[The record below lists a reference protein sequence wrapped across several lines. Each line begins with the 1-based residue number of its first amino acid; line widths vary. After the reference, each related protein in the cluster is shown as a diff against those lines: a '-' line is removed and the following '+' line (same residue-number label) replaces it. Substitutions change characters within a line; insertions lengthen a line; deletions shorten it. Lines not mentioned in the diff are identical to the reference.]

1 MSNTNV
7 NKQDNGFKPKQL
19 NLASFDLDK
28 SSMIEASAGTGKT
41 FTISNLVVRLLIE
54 GIKKG
59 NSSEPLDIENILI
72 VTFTNAAASDLRA
85 RVLQKIHE
93 CRISF
98 DQIKNGDKTIE
109 ELEKTFKEVA
119 IHCFEKYSHNT
130 IDGISIDNIKN
141 VASVFSRLLTR
152 AERNIDR
159 ASISTIHSFCN
170 KALNQIY
177 SFEAGRAFNVNLT
190 QDISLEQKEAKLTV
204 WRSLFYNDNG
214 FDRDLLLNLLG
225 FTDPENDTLK
235 KAVKALEKVR
245 LIDPD
250 EGYYGFSVKSYYE
263 EGVKKLQ
270 KTPDERLKY
279 LLDTAKDLYSDF
291 ENDFFSKLE
300 SLKEYKDQIISFAD
314 GNTVP
319 GSLYEL
325 SPGGSF
331 HSNPFNKGLPC
342 KNFLNLLVST
352 LNNDSA
358 DTINYITSFNSI
370 DKIVVLSEI
379 GSDEHFFKV
388 KKSGEFKDSQKVRDF
403 EEIVKDLISA
413 SFEVITEI
421 ELIKLE
427 LTTLVAI
434 KVILKTDELCERD
447 NVISNDE
454 VLRQLAVALNNNK
467 DKSRGDVLSSLLR
480 KRYPVAMID
489 EFQDTDPVQFAIFS
503 KLYLNQDAIDESSH
517 CYLIGD
523 PKQSIY
529 AFRGTDINSYNK
541 AKELILE
548 NKGNVYTLNTNF
560 RSCQKI
566 IEGVNEIFEEYEDPK
581 NQESAGDSSANK
593 ENIESQNS
601 ADSLPEKKDHTAYQY
616 VEHPFDY
623 YKNSEEKHL
632 DSKIQFER
640 VNCSDKPNSVRFYF
654 KDDSSKEIPICNYIR
669 EVSFADSQE
678 KTKANDYYGEIAK
691 FVALDVKRCLLEGK
705 IFEKGEE
712 RDVKPSDI
720 TILVNDA
727 KENRFIQDAL
737 KKLSIQSVYFSDRES
752 VLNSEKN
759 DKITASEEATN
770 IIYLM
775 EAMCDNTNSP
785 KVNRLLGSSLLRL
798 SSEKFLDS
806 IKSDKLDTEITLLRA
821 CRESWEKY
829 GFITAF
835 SQYIYQH
842 DLLCTILETDGGE
855 RSLSN
860 YFQIAE
866 IVQSVNSKVVG
877 SNAQLLWFKELVL
890 NNKGELSEDITK
902 KHLESEQSLVKVM
915 TIHKSK
921 GLEFPIVFTPYESGF
936 MALKSKDS
944 AVYYDPDSKKVSY
957 ALDRDNKIKGKSVK
971 DLVEVAALQEQ
982 ERLLYVALTRAKLAN
997 FISLPSCISLN
1008 GKTYQ
1013 SPLKKLISIVSK
1025 DDSADSKGKPSK
1037 RATKKSKDKE
1047 VGIDTTKDVVVND
1060 PPKTQLKAVENP
1072 DLFKKLETVELDEC
1086 VELQNSISQEG
1097 EVSSLDKGS
1106 VDNSFTVTSYSAITS
1121 GAHND
1126 MFASSVDEKET
1137 SVEDGDSD
1145 DSKDKDLINFNFAKG
1160 STAGSFLHKI
1170 MEIVLAKDDVDK
1182 TDKDSLYNF
1191 VNSQLKYDFYHL
1203 VSKSGDDEDAK
1214 NEKIVALSSWLY
1226 DILNANLLPK
1236 AKDGDQVKL
1245 SNLKALDCARELDY
1259 FLPCKDF
1266 KVRVLNGICHD
1277 FYESEVKA
1285 FEMLSV
1291 PELPDLKKSNFKGY
1305 MNGSLD
1311 LVAKFDTET
1320 GPKFYMIDYK
1330 SNYLGN
1336 SFSQY
1341 TQQKILKSIFE
1352 SRYDV
1357 QILFYSL
1364 ALYRFLKTTLPNFSY
1379 EKDFGGVMYLY
1390 LRGMNSFD
1398 TKSPGQFYVK
1408 PSEALIDRLDRLF
1421 KGINDRTANNSD
1433 AGEE

>member
-1 MSNTNV
+1 MSKNNE
-7 NKQDNGFKPKQL
+7 NKDNDFKPEQL
-19 NLASFDLDK
+19 NLAGFDLDK

-54 GIKKG
+54 GLKNG
-59 NSSEPLDIENILI
+59 NHTEPLDIENILI

-93 CRISF
+93 SRISF
-98 DQIKNGDKTIE
+98 DQIKNGVKTIE
-109 ELEKTFKEVA
+109 DFESPFKDIA
-119 IHCFEKYSHNT
+119 IKCFEKYLENT
-130 IDGISIDNIKN
+130 IDAIDVDKLKDT
-141 VASVFSRLLTR
+141 ASVFSRLLTR

-190 QDISLEQKEAKLTV
+190 QDISLEQKEAKLAV

-225 FTDPENDTLK
+225 FTDPEGDTLK
-235 KAVKALEKVR
+235 NAVKAIEKVR
-245 LIDPD
+245 LIDPN
-250 EGYYGFSVKSYYE
+250 ECYYGFSVKSYYE

-331 HSNPFNKGLPC
+331 YSNPFNKGLPC

-370 DKIVVLSEI
+370 DKIVALSEI

-388 KKSGEFKDSQKVRDF
+388 KKGGEFKDSQKVRDF

-434 KVILKTDELCERD
+434 NVILKTDELCERD

-503 KLYLNQDAIDESSH
+503 KLYLNQEAIDESSH

-541 AKELILE
+541 AKELILG
-548 NKGNVYTLNTNF
+548 NKGNVYTLNTNY
-560 RSCQKI
+560 RSCQNI
-566 IEGVNEIFEEYEDPK
+566 IKGVNEIFYEYEEPK
-581 NQESAGDSSANK
+581 TQESSEGSFS
-593 ENIESQNS
+593 NIESQNS
-601 ADSLPEKKDHTAYQY
+601 EESLSEKKVQIDYPY
-616 VEHPFDY
+616 VKNPFDY
-623 YKNSEEKHL
+623 YNNSGKEGYL
-632 DSKIQFER
+632 DSKIHFEP
-640 VNCSDKPNSVRFYF
+640 VNFSDKANSVRFYF

-678 KTKANDYYGEIAK
+678 TPKANDYYGEIAK

-705 IFEKGEE
+705 IFENGEE

-727 KENRFIQDAL
+727 KENSFIQDAL
-737 KKLSIQSVYFSDRES
+737 KKQSIQSVYFSDKES
-752 VLNSEKN
+752 VINSEDKN
-759 DKITASEEATN
+759 YNITVTEEAAN
-770 IIYLM
+770 VIYLM
-775 EAMCDNTNSP
+775 EAMCDSTNSP

-806 IKSDKLDTEITLLRA
+806 IKSDKLDSEITLLRA
-821 CRESWEKY
+821 CRDSWEKY

-890 NNKGELSEDITK
+890 NNKGELSEDVTK

-944 AVYYDPDSKKVSY
+944 AIYYDPDSKQVSY
-957 ALDRDNKIKGKSVK
+957 ALDRENKINGKTVK

-997 FISLPSCISLN
+997 FITLPSCVSLER
-1008 GKTYQ
+1008 KPYQ
-1013 SPLKKLISIVSK
+1013 SPLKKLISLVSK

-1037 RATKKSKDKE
+1037 RTAKKSKDKE
-1047 VGIDTTKDVVVND
+1047 VEIDTTKDVVVAD
-1060 PPKTQLKAVENP
+1060 PQPTLKAVENP
-1072 DLFKKLETVELDEC
+1072 ELFKKLETVELDESIK
-1086 VELQNSISQEG
+1086 VQNSISQDCS
-1097 EVSSLDKGS
+1097 VSSLDKGA

-1126 MFASSVDEKET
+1126 MFASSADEKET

-1160 STAGSFLHKI
+1160 STAGSFLHKL

-1182 TDKDSLYNF
+1182 ADKDSLYNF

-1203 VSKSGDDEDAK
+1203 VSKPGDDEDTK
-1214 NEKIVALSSWLY
+1214 NEKIVALSQWLY

-1236 AKDGDQVKL
+1236 AKDGNQVKL

-1285 FEMLSV
+1285 FELTSI
-1291 PELPDLKKSNFKGY
+1291 PELPDLKKSNFKGF

-1311 LVAKFDTET
+1311 LVAKFVTET

-1336 SFSQY
+1336 SYSRY

-1364 ALYRFLKTTLPNFSY
+1364 ALYRFLKTSLPNFSY
-1379 EKDFGGVMYLY
+1379 ENDFGGVMYLY

-1398 TKSPGQFYVK
+1398 ARSSGQFYVK
-1408 PSEALIDRLDRLF
+1408 PSEALIERLDKLF
-1421 KGINDRTANNSD
+1421 NGINEDTADNSD
-1433 AGEE
+1433 EGEE

>member
-19 NLASFDLDK
+19 SLASFDLDK

-54 GIKKG
+54 GLKNG
-59 NSSEPLDIENILI
+59 NHTEPLDIENILI

-93 CRISF
+93 SRISF
-98 DQIKNGDKTIE
+98 DQIKNGIKTIE
-109 ELEKTFKEVA
+109 DFESPFKDIA
-119 IHCFEKYSHNT
+119 IKCFEKYLENT
-130 IDGISIDNIKN
+130 IDAIDVDKLKDT
-141 VASVFSRLLTR
+141 ASVFSRLLTR

-170 KALNQIY
+170 RALNQIY

-190 QDISLEQKEAKLTV
+190 QDISLEQKEAKLAV

-225 FTDPENDTLK
+225 FTDPEGDTLK
-235 KAVKALEKVR
+235 NAVKAIEKVR
-245 LIDPD
+245 LIDPN
-250 EGYYGFSVKSYYE
+250 ECYYGFSVKSYYE

-331 HSNPFNKGLPC
+331 YSNPFNKGLPC

-370 DKIVVLSEI
+370 DKIVALSEI

-388 KKSGEFKDSQKVRDF
+388 KKGGEFKDSQKVRDF
-403 EEIVKDLISA
+403 EEIVKYLISA

-434 KVILKTDELCERD
+434 NVILKTDELCERD

-503 KLYLNQDAIDESSH
+503 KLYLNQDAIDESAH

-541 AKELILE
+541 AKELILG
-548 NKGNVYTLNTNF
+548 NKGNVYTLNTNY
-560 RSCQKI
+560 RSCQNI
-566 IEGVNEIFEEYEDPK
+566 IKGVNEIFYEYEKPK
-581 NQESAGDSSANK
+581 TQESSEGSFS
-593 ENIESQNS
+593 NIESQNS
-601 ADSLPEKKDHTAYQY
+601 EESLSEKKVKIDYPY
-616 VEHPFDY
+616 VKYPFDY
-623 YKNSEEKHL
+623 YNNSGKEGYL
-632 DSKIQFER
+632 DSKIHFEP
-640 VNCSDKPNSVRFYF
+640 VNFSDKANSVRFYF

-678 KTKANDYYGEIAK
+678 KPKANDYYGEIAK

-705 IFEKGEE
+705 IFENGEE

-727 KENRFIQDAL
+727 KENSFIQEAL
-737 KKLSIQSVYFSDRES
+737 KKQSIQSVYFSDKES
-752 VLNSEKN
+752 VLNSEDKN
-759 DKITASEEATN
+759 YNIIVTEEAAN
-770 IIYLM
+770 VIYLM
-775 EAMCDNTNSP
+775 EAMCDSTNSP
-785 KVNRLLGSSLLRL
+785 KVNRLLGASLLRL

-806 IKSDKLDTEITLLRA
+806 IKSDKLDSEITLLRV
-821 CRESWEKY
+821 CRDSWEKY

-866 IVQSVNSKVVG
+866 IVQSVNSKVTG

-890 NNKGELSEDITK
+890 NNKGELSEDVTK

-944 AVYYDPDSKKVSY
+944 AVYYDPDSKQVCY
-957 ALDRDNKIKGKSVK
+957 ALDRENKINGKTVK

-997 FISLPSCISLN
+997 FITLPSCVSLER
-1008 GKTYQ
+1008 KTYQ
-1013 SPLKKLISIVSK
+1013 SPLKKLISLVSK

-1037 RATKKSKDKE
+1037 RTTKKSKDKE
-1047 VGIDTTKDVVVND
+1047 VEIDTTKDVVVAD
-1060 PPKTQLKAVENP
+1060 PQPTLKAVENP
-1072 DLFKKLETVELDEC
+1072 ELFKKLETVELDESIK
-1086 VELQNSISQEG
+1086 VQNSISQDCS
-1097 EVSSLDKGS
+1097 VSSLDKGA

-1126 MFASSVDEKET
+1126 MFASSADEKET

-1160 STAGSFLHKI
+1160 STAGSFLHKL

-1182 TDKDSLYNF
+1182 ADKDSLYNF

-1203 VSKSGDDEDAK
+1203 VSKPGDDEDTK
-1214 NEKIVALSSWLY
+1214 NEKIVALSQWLY

-1236 AKDGDQVKL
+1236 AKDGNQVKL

-1285 FEMLSV
+1285 FEFTSI
-1291 PELPDLKKSNFKGY
+1291 PELPDLKKSNFKGF

-1311 LVAKFDTET
+1311 LVAKFVTET

-1336 SFSQY
+1336 SYSRY

-1364 ALYRFLKTTLPNFSY
+1364 ALYRFLKTSLPNFSY
-1379 EKDFGGVMYLY
+1379 ENDFGGVMYLY

-1398 TKSPGQFYVK
+1398 ARSSGQFYVK
-1408 PSEALIDRLDRLF
+1408 PSEALIERLDKLF
-1421 KGINDRTANNSD
+1421 NGINEDTADNSD
-1433 AGEE
+1433 EGEE

>member
-1 MSNTNV
+1 MSKNNE
-7 NKQDNGFKPKQL
+7 NKDNDFKPEQL
-19 NLASFDLDK
+19 NLAGFDLDK

-54 GIKKG
+54 GLKNG
-59 NSSEPLDIENILI
+59 NHTEPLDIENILI

-93 CRISF
+93 SRISF
-98 DQIKNGDKTIE
+98 DQIKNGIKTIE
-109 ELEKTFKEVA
+109 DFESPFKDIA
-119 IHCFEKYSHNT
+119 IKCFEKYLENT
-130 IDGISIDNIKN
+130 IDAIDVDKLKDT
-141 VASVFSRLLTR
+141 ASVFSRLLTR

-190 QDISLEQKEAKLTV
+190 QDISLEQKEAKLAV
-204 WRSLFYNDNG
+204 WRALFYNDNG

-225 FTDPENDTLK
+225 FTDPEGDTLK
-235 KAVKALEKVR
+235 NAVKAIEKVR
-245 LIDPD
+245 LIDPN
-250 EGYYGFSVKSYYE
+250 ECYYGFSVKSYYE

-331 HSNPFNKGLPC
+331 YSNPFNKGLPC

-370 DKIVVLSEI
+370 DKIVALSEI

-388 KKSGEFKDSQKVRDF
+388 KKGGEFKDSQKVRDF

-434 KVILKTDELCERD
+434 NVILKTDELCERD

-503 KLYLNQDAIDESSH
+503 KLYLNQEAIDESSH

-541 AKELILE
+541 AKELILG
-548 NKGNVYTLNTNF
+548 NKGNVYTLNTNY
-560 RSCQKI
+560 RSCQNI
-566 IEGVNEIFEEYEDPK
+566 IKGVNEIFYEYEEPK
-581 NQESAGDSSANK
+581 TQESSEGSFS
-593 ENIESQNS
+593 NIESQNS
-601 ADSLPEKKDHTAYQY
+601 EESLSEKKVQIDYPY
-616 VEHPFDY
+616 VKNPFDY
-623 YKNSEEKHL
+623 YNNSGKEGYL
-632 DSKIQFER
+632 DSKIHFEP
-640 VNCSDKPNSVRFYF
+640 VNFSDKANSVRFYF
-654 KDDSSKEIPICNYIR
+654 KDDSSKKIPICNYIR

-678 KTKANDYYGEIAK
+678 KPKANDYYGEIAK

-705 IFEKGEE
+705 IFENGEE

-727 KENRFIQDAL
+727 KENSFIQDAL
-737 KKLSIQSVYFSDRES
+737 KKQSIQSVYFSDKES
-752 VLNSEKN
+752 VINSEDKN
-759 DKITASEEATN
+759 YNITVTEEAAN
-770 IIYLM
+770 VIYLM
-775 EAMCDNTNSP
+775 EAMCDSTNSP

-806 IKSDKLDTEITLLRA
+806 IKSDKLDSEITLLRV
-821 CRESWEKY
+821 CRDSWEKY

-866 IVQSVNSKVVG
+866 IVQSVNSKVTG

-890 NNKGELSEDITK
+890 NNKGELSEDVTK

-944 AVYYDPDSKKVSY
+944 AVYYDPDSKQVCY
-957 ALDRDNKIKGKSVK
+957 ALDRENKINGKTVK

-997 FISLPSCISLN
+997 FITLPSCVSLEM
-1008 GKTYQ
+1008 KPYQ
-1013 SPLKKLISIVSK
+1013 SPLKKLISLVSK

-1037 RATKKSKDKE
+1037 RTTKKSKDKE
-1047 VGIDTTKDVVVND
+1047 VEIDTTKDVVVAD
-1060 PPKTQLKAVENP
+1060 PQPTLKAVENP
-1072 DLFKKLETVELDEC
+1072 ELFKKLETVELDESIK
-1086 VELQNSISQEG
+1086 VQNSISQDCS
-1097 EVSSLDKGS
+1097 VSSLDKGA

-1126 MFASSVDEKET
+1126 MFASSADEKET

-1160 STAGSFLHKI
+1160 STAGSFLHKL
-1170 MEIVLAKDDVDK
+1170 MEIVLAKDDVLK
-1182 TDKDSLYNF
+1182 ADKDSLYNF

-1203 VSKSGDDEDAK
+1203 VSKPGDDEDTK
-1214 NEKIVALSSWLY
+1214 NEKIVALSQWLY

-1236 AKDGDQVKL
+1236 AKDGNQVKL

-1285 FEMLSV
+1285 FELTSI
-1291 PELPDLKKSNFKGY
+1291 PELPDLKKSNFKGF

-1311 LVAKFDTET
+1311 LVAKFVTET

-1336 SFSQY
+1336 SYSRY

-1364 ALYRFLKTTLPNFSY
+1364 ALYRFLKTSLPNFSY
-1379 EKDFGGVMYLY
+1379 ENDFGGVMYLY

-1398 TKSPGQFYVK
+1398 ARSSGQFYVK
-1408 PSEALIDRLDRLF
+1408 PSEALIERLDKLF
-1421 KGINDRTANNSD
+1421 NGINEDTADNSD
-1433 AGEE
+1433 EGEE

>member
-19 NLASFDLDK
+19 SLASFDLDK

-270 KTPDERLKY
+270 KTPDDRIRY
-279 LLDTAKDLYSDF
+279 LLDEYVKSVFQLTQY
-291 ENDFFSKLE
+291 LE
-300 SLKEYKDQIISFAD
+300 PLKEYKGQLISTSSA
-314 GNTVP
+314 GEIAH
-319 GSLYEL
+319 GALYEL
-325 SPGGSF
+325 SSGQLAGSAPYWAKKTGLIF
-331 HSNPFNKGLPC
+331 LEAVDSFIKEDSIDINNFISKLENIDAETLSKILNQDNSHFVKVNKGSEFANQQQLET
-342 KNFLNLLVST
+342 FEY
-352 LNNDSA
+352 SA
-358 DTINYITSFNSI
+358 KEFARAYLDVIRTVDTIKNEL
-370 DKIVVLSEI
+370 KIS
-379 GSDEHFFKV
+379 
-388 KKSGEFKDSQKVRDF
+388 
-403 EEIVKDLISA
+403 
-413 SFEVITEI
+413 
-421 ELIKLE
+421 
-427 LTTLVAI
+427 VAI

-454 VLRQLAVALNNNK
+454 VLRQLAVALNNK
-467 DKSRGDVLSSLLR
+467 DESRGDVLASLLR

-503 KLYLNQDAIDESSH
+503 KLYLDQDVIDESAH

-541 AKELILE
+541 SKELILE

-581 NQESAGDSSANK
+581 NQESAEDSSANK

-678 KTKANDYYGEIAK
+678 KPKANDYYGEIAK

-1320 GPKFYMIDYK
+1320 GSKFYMIDYK

>member
-98 DQIKNGDKTIE
+98 DQIKNGGKTIE
-109 ELEKTFKEVA
+109 ELEDPFKDVA

-190 QDISLEQKEAKLTV
+190 QDISIEQKEAKLAV

-225 FTDPENDTLK
+225 FTDPEGDTLK
-235 KAVKALEKVR
+235 NAVKAIEKVR
-245 LIDPD
+245 LIDPN
-250 EGYYGFSVKSYYE
+250 ECYYGFSVKSYYE

-331 HSNPFNKGLPC
+331 YSNPFNKGLPC
-342 KNFLNLLVST
+342 KNFLNLLIST

-370 DKIVVLSEI
+370 DKIVALSEI

-388 KKSGEFKDSQKVRDF
+388 KKGGEFKDSQKVRDF

-434 KVILKTDELCERD
+434 NVILKTDELCERD

-503 KLYLNQDAIDESSH
+503 KLYLNQEAIDESSH

-541 AKELILE
+541 AKELILG
-548 NKGNVYTLNTNF
+548 NKGNVYTLNTNY
-560 RSCQKI
+560 RSCQNI
-566 IEGVNEIFEEYEDPK
+566 IKGVNEIFYEYEEPK
-581 NQESAGDSSANK
+581 TQESSEGSFS
-593 ENIESQNS
+593 NIESQNS
-601 ADSLPEKKDHTAYQY
+601 EESLSEKKVQIDYPY
-616 VEHPFDY
+616 VKNPFDY
-623 YKNSEEKHL
+623 YNNSGKEGYL
-632 DSKIQFER
+632 DSKIHFEP
-640 VNCSDKPNSVRFYF
+640 VNFSDKANSVRFYF

-678 KTKANDYYGEIAK
+678 TPKANDYYGEIAK

-705 IFEKGEE
+705 IFENGEE

-727 KENRFIQDAL
+727 KENSFIQDAL
-737 KKLSIQSVYFSDRES
+737 KKQSIQSVYFSDKES
-752 VLNSEKN
+752 VINSEDKN
-759 DKITASEEATN
+759 YNITVTEEAAN
-770 IIYLM
+770 VIYLM
-775 EAMCDNTNSP
+775 EAMCDSTNSP

-806 IKSDKLDTEITLLRA
+806 IKSDKLDSEITLLRV
-821 CRESWEKY
+821 CRDSWEKY

-866 IVQSVNSKVVG
+866 IVQSVNSKVTG

-890 NNKGELSEDITK
+890 NNKGGLSEDVTK

-944 AVYYDPDSKKVSY
+944 AVYYDPDSKQVCY
-957 ALDRDNKIKGKSVK
+957 ALDRENKINGKTVK

-997 FISLPSCISLN
+997 FITLPSCVSLER
-1008 GKTYQ
+1008 KPYQ
-1013 SPLKKLISIVSK
+1013 SPLKKLISLVSK

-1037 RATKKSKDKE
+1037 RTTKKSKDKE
-1047 VGIDTTKDVVVND
+1047 VEIDTTKDVVVAD
-1060 PPKTQLKAVENP
+1060 PQPTLKAVENP
-1072 DLFKKLETVELDEC
+1072 ELFKKLETVELDESIK
-1086 VELQNSISQEG
+1086 VQNSISQDCS
-1097 EVSSLDKGS
+1097 VSSLDKGA

-1126 MFASSVDEKET
+1126 MFASSADEKET

-1160 STAGSFLHKI
+1160 STAGSFLHKL

-1182 TDKDSLYNF
+1182 ADKDSLYNF

-1203 VSKSGDDEDAK
+1203 VSKPGDDEDTK
-1214 NEKIVALSSWLY
+1214 NEKIVALSQWLY

-1236 AKDGDQVKL
+1236 AKDGNQVKL
-1245 SNLKALDCARELDY
+1245 SNLKELDCARELDY

-1285 FEMLSV
+1285 FELTSI
-1291 PELPDLKKSNFKGY
+1291 PELPDLKKSNFRGF

-1311 LVAKFDTET
+1311 LVAKFVTET

-1336 SFSQY
+1336 SYSRY

-1364 ALYRFLKTTLPNFSY
+1364 ALYRFLKTNLPNFSY
-1379 EKDFGGVMYLY
+1379 ENDFGGVMYLY

-1398 TKSPGQFYVK
+1398 ARSSGQFYVK
-1408 PSEALIDRLDRLF
+1408 PSEALIERLDKLF
-1421 KGINDRTANNSD
+1421 NGINEDTADNSD
-1433 AGEE
+1433 EGEE

>member
-1 MSNTNV
+1 MSKNNE
-7 NKQDNGFKPKQL
+7 NKDNDFEPEQL
-19 NLASFDLDK
+19 NLAGFDLDK

-54 GIKKG
+54 GLKNG
-59 NSSEPLDIENILI
+59 NHTEPLDIENILI

-93 CRISF
+93 SRISF
-98 DQIKNGDKTIE
+98 DQIKNGIKTIE
-109 ELEKTFKEVA
+109 DFESPFKDIA
-119 IHCFEKYSHNT
+119 IKCFEKYLENT
-130 IDGISIDNIKN
+130 IDAIDVDKLKDT
-141 VASVFSRLLTR
+141 ASVFSRLLTR

-190 QDISLEQKEAKLTV
+190 QDISLEQKEAKLAV

-225 FTDPENDTLK
+225 FTDPEGDTLK
-235 KAVKALEKVR
+235 NAVKAIEKVR
-245 LIDPD
+245 LIDPN
-250 EGYYGFSVKSYYE
+250 ECYYGFSVKSYYE

-331 HSNPFNKGLPC
+331 YSNPFNKGLPC

-370 DKIVVLSEI
+370 DKIVALSEI

-388 KKSGEFKDSQKVRDF
+388 KKGGEFKDSQKVRDF

-434 KVILKTDELCERD
+434 NVILKTDELCERD

-503 KLYLNQDAIDESSH
+503 KLYLNQDAIDESAH

-541 AKELILE
+541 AKELILG
-548 NKGNVYTLNTNF
+548 NKGNVYTLNTNY
-560 RSCQKI
+560 RSCQNI
-566 IEGVNEIFEEYEDPK
+566 IKGVNEIFYEYEKPK
-581 NQESAGDSSANK
+581 TQESSEGSFS
-593 ENIESQNS
+593 NIESQNS
-601 ADSLPEKKDHTAYQY
+601 EESLSEKKVKIDYPY
-616 VEHPFDY
+616 VKYPFDY
-623 YKNSEEKHL
+623 YNDSENEHL

-640 VNCSDKPNSVRFYF
+640 VNYSDKANSVRFYF

-678 KTKANDYYGEIAK
+678 TPKANDYYGEIAK

-705 IFEKGEE
+705 IFENGEE

-727 KENRFIQDAL
+727 KENSFIQDAL
-737 KKLSIQSVYFSDRES
+737 KKQSIQSVYFSDKES
-752 VLNSEKN
+752 VINSEDKN
-759 DKITASEEATN
+759 YNITVTEEAAN
-770 IIYLM
+770 VIYLM
-775 EAMCDNTNSP
+775 EAMCDSTNSP

-806 IKSDKLDTEITLLRA
+806 IKSDKLDSEITLLRV
-821 CRESWEKY
+821 CRDSWEKY

-866 IVQSVNSKVVG
+866 IVQSVNSKVTG

-890 NNKGELSEDITK
+890 NNKGELSEDVTK

-944 AVYYDPDSKKVSY
+944 AVYYDPDSKQVCY
-957 ALDRDNKIKGKSVK
+957 ALDRENKINGKTVK

-997 FISLPSCISLN
+997 FITLPSCVSLER
-1008 GKTYQ
+1008 KPYQ
-1013 SPLKKLISIVSK
+1013 SPLKKLISLVSK

-1037 RATKKSKDKE
+1037 RTTKKSKDKE
-1047 VGIDTTKDVVVND
+1047 VEIDTTKDVVVAD
-1060 PPKTQLKAVENP
+1060 PQPTLKAVENP
-1072 DLFKKLETVELDEC
+1072 ELFKKLETVELDESIK
-1086 VELQNSISQEG
+1086 VQNSISQDCS
-1097 EVSSLDKGS
+1097 VSSLDKGA

-1126 MFASSVDEKET
+1126 MFASSADEKET

-1160 STAGSFLHKI
+1160 STAGSFLHKL

-1182 TDKDSLYNF
+1182 ADKDSLYNF

-1203 VSKSGDDEDAK
+1203 VSKPGDDEDTK
-1214 NEKIVALSSWLY
+1214 NEKIVALSQWLY

-1236 AKDGDQVKL
+1236 AKDGNQVKL

-1285 FEMLSV
+1285 FELTSI
-1291 PELPDLKKSNFKGY
+1291 PELPDLKKSNFKGF

-1311 LVAKFDTET
+1311 LVAKFVTET

-1336 SFSQY
+1336 SYSRY

-1364 ALYRFLKTTLPNFSY
+1364 ALYRFLKTSLPNFSY
-1379 EKDFGGVMYLY
+1379 ENDFGGVMYLY

-1398 TKSPGQFYVK
+1398 ARSSGQFYVK
-1408 PSEALIDRLDRLF
+1408 PSEALIERLDKLF
-1421 KGINDRTANNSD
+1421 NGINEDTADNSD
-1433 AGEE
+1433 EGEE

>member
-1 MSNTNV
+1 MSKNNE
-7 NKQDNGFKPKQL
+7 NKDNDFKPEQL
-19 NLASFDLDK
+19 NLAGFDLDK

-54 GIKKG
+54 GLKNG
-59 NSSEPLDIENILI
+59 NHTEPLDIENILI

-93 CRISF
+93 SRISF
-98 DQIKNGDKTIE
+98 DQIKNGIKTIE
-109 ELEKTFKEVA
+109 DFESPFKDIA
-119 IHCFEKYSHNT
+119 IKCFEKYLENT
-130 IDGISIDNIKN
+130 IDAIDVDKLKDT
-141 VASVFSRLLTR
+141 ASVFSRLLTR

-190 QDISLEQKEAKLTV
+190 QDISLEQKEAKLAV
-204 WRSLFYNDNG
+204 WRALFYNDNG

-225 FTDPENDTLK
+225 FTDPEGDTLK
-235 KAVKALEKVR
+235 NAVKAIEKVR
-245 LIDPD
+245 LIDPN
-250 EGYYGFSVKSYYE
+250 ECYYGFSVKSYYE

-331 HSNPFNKGLPC
+331 YSNPFNKGLPC

-370 DKIVVLSEI
+370 DKIVALSEI

-388 KKSGEFKDSQKVRDF
+388 KKGGEFKDSQKVRDF

-434 KVILKTDELCERD
+434 NVILKTDELCERD

-454 VLRQLAVALNNNK
+454 VLRHLAVALNNNK

-503 KLYLNQDAIDESSH
+503 KLYLNQEAIDESSH

-541 AKELILE
+541 AKELILG
-548 NKGNVYTLNTNF
+548 NKGNVYTLNTNY
-560 RSCQKI
+560 RSCQNI
-566 IEGVNEIFEEYEDPK
+566 IKGVNEIFYEYEEPK
-581 NQESAGDSSANK
+581 TQESSEGSFS
-593 ENIESQNS
+593 NIESQNS
-601 ADSLPEKKDHTAYQY
+601 EESLSEKKVQIDYPY
-616 VEHPFDY
+616 VKNPFDY
-623 YKNSEEKHL
+623 YNNSGKEGYL
-632 DSKIQFER
+632 DSKIHFEP
-640 VNCSDKPNSVRFYF
+640 VNFSDKANSVRFYF
-654 KDDSSKEIPICNYIR
+654 KDDSSKKIPICNYIR

-678 KTKANDYYGEIAK
+678 KPKANDYYGEIAK

-705 IFEKGEE
+705 IFENGEE

-727 KENRFIQDAL
+727 KENSFIQDAL
-737 KKLSIQSVYFSDRES
+737 KKQSIQSVYFSDKES
-752 VLNSEKN
+752 VINSEDKN
-759 DKITASEEATN
+759 YNITVTEEAAN
-770 IIYLM
+770 VIYLM
-775 EAMCDNTNSP
+775 EAMCDSTNSP

-806 IKSDKLDTEITLLRA
+806 IKSDKLDSEITLLRV
-821 CRESWEKY
+821 CRDSWEKY

-866 IVQSVNSKVVG
+866 IVQSVNSKVTG

-890 NNKGELSEDITK
+890 NNKGELSEDVTK

-944 AVYYDPDSKKVSY
+944 AVYYDPDSKQVCY
-957 ALDRDNKIKGKSVK
+957 ALDRENKINGKTVK

-997 FISLPSCISLN
+997 FITLPSCVSLEM
-1008 GKTYQ
+1008 KPYQ
-1013 SPLKKLISIVSK
+1013 SPLKKLISLVSK

-1037 RATKKSKDKE
+1037 RTTKKSKDKE
-1047 VGIDTTKDVVVND
+1047 VEIDTTKDVVVAD
-1060 PPKTQLKAVENP
+1060 PQPTLKAVENP
-1072 DLFKKLETVELDEC
+1072 ELFKKLETVELDESIK
-1086 VELQNSISQEG
+1086 VQNSISQDCS
-1097 EVSSLDKGS
+1097 VSSLDKGA

-1126 MFASSVDEKET
+1126 MFASSADEKET

-1160 STAGSFLHKI
+1160 STAGSFLHKL

-1182 TDKDSLYNF
+1182 ADKDSLYNF

-1203 VSKSGDDEDAK
+1203 VSKPGDDEDTK
-1214 NEKIVALSSWLY
+1214 NEKIVALSQWLY

-1236 AKDGDQVKL
+1236 AKDGNQVKL

-1285 FEMLSV
+1285 FELTSI
-1291 PELPDLKKSNFKGY
+1291 PELPDLKKSNFKGF

-1311 LVAKFDTET
+1311 LVAKFVTET

-1336 SFSQY
+1336 SYSRY

-1364 ALYRFLKTTLPNFSY
+1364 ALYRFLKTSLPNFSY
-1379 EKDFGGVMYLY
+1379 ENDFGGVMYLY

-1398 TKSPGQFYVK
+1398 ARSSGQFYVK
-1408 PSEALIDRLDRLF
+1408 PSEALIERLDKLF
-1421 KGINDRTANNSD
+1421 NGINEDTADNSD
-1433 AGEE
+1433 EGEE

>member
-19 NLASFDLDK
+19 SLASFDLDK

-270 KTPDERLKY
+270 KTPDDRIRY
-279 LLDTAKDLYSDF
+279 LLDEYVKSVFQLTQY
-291 ENDFFSKLE
+291 LE
-300 SLKEYKDQIISFAD
+300 PLKEYKGQLISTSSA
-314 GNTVP
+314 GEIAH
-319 GSLYEL
+319 GALYEL
-325 SPGGSF
+325 SSGQLAGSAPYWAKKTGLIF
-331 HSNPFNKGLPC
+331 LEAVDSFIKEDSIDINNFISKLENIDAETLSKILNQDNSHFVKVNKGSEFANQQQLET
-342 KNFLNLLVST
+342 FEY
-352 LNNDSA
+352 SA
-358 DTINYITSFNSI
+358 KEFARAYLDVLRTVDTIKNEL
-370 DKIVVLSEI
+370 KIS
-379 GSDEHFFKV
+379 
-388 KKSGEFKDSQKVRDF
+388 
-403 EEIVKDLISA
+403 
-413 SFEVITEI
+413 
-421 ELIKLE
+421 
-427 LTTLVAI
+427 VAI
-434 KVILKTDELCERD
+434 KVILKIDELCERD

-454 VLRQLAVALNNNK
+454 VLRQLAVALNK
-467 DKSRGDVLSSLLR
+467 DKSRGDVLASLLR

-503 KLYLNQDAIDESSH
+503 KLYLDQDVIDESAH

-581 NQESAGDSSANK
+581 NQKSAEDSSANK

-623 YKNSEEKHL
+623 YKNSEEEHL

-678 KTKANDYYGEIAK
+678 KPKANDYYGEIAK

-712 RDVKPSDI
+712 RGVKPSDI

-1277 FYESEVKA
+1277 FYESEVKD

-1311 LVAKFDTET
+1311 LVTKFDTET

>member
-1 MSNTNV
+1 MSKNNE
-7 NKQDNGFKPKQL
+7 NKDNDFKPEQL
-19 NLASFDLDK
+19 NLAGFDLDK

-54 GIKKG
+54 GLKNG
-59 NSSEPLDIENILI
+59 NHTEPLDIENILI

-93 CRISF
+93 SRISF
-98 DQIKNGDKTIE
+98 DQIKNGIKTIE
-109 ELEKTFKEVA
+109 DFESPFKDIA
-119 IHCFEKYSHNT
+119 IKCFEKYLENT
-130 IDGISIDNIKN
+130 IDAIDVDKLKDT
-141 VASVFSRLLTR
+141 ASVFSRLLTR

-190 QDISLEQKEAKLTV
+190 QDISLEQKEAKLAV

-225 FTDPENDTLK
+225 FTDPEGDTLK
-235 KAVKALEKVR
+235 NAVKAIEKVR
-245 LIDPD
+245 LIDPN
-250 EGYYGFSVKSYYE
+250 ECYYGFSVKSYYE
-263 EGVKKLQ
+263 EGIKKLQ

-331 HSNPFNKGLPC
+331 YSNPFNKGLPC

-370 DKIVVLSEI
+370 DKIVALSEI

-388 KKSGEFKDSQKVRDF
+388 KKGGEFKDSQKVRDF

-434 KVILKTDELCERD
+434 NVILKTDELCERD

-503 KLYLNQDAIDESSH
+503 KLYLNQEAIDESSH

-541 AKELILE
+541 AKELILG
-548 NKGNVYTLNTNF
+548 NKGNVYTLNTNY
-560 RSCQKI
+560 RSCQNI
-566 IEGVNEIFEEYEDPK
+566 IKGVNEIFYEYEEPK
-581 NQESAGDSSANK
+581 TQESSEGSFS
-593 ENIESQNS
+593 NIESQNS
-601 ADSLPEKKDHTAYQY
+601 EESLSEKKVQIDYPY
-616 VEHPFDY
+616 VKNPFDY
-623 YKNSEEKHL
+623 YNNSGKEGYL
-632 DSKIQFER
+632 DSKIHFEP
-640 VNCSDKPNSVRFYF
+640 VNFSDKANSVRFYF
-654 KDDSSKEIPICNYIR
+654 KDDSSKKIPICNYIR

-678 KTKANDYYGEIAK
+678 KPKANDYYGEIAK

-705 IFEKGEE
+705 IFENGEE

-727 KENRFIQDAL
+727 KENSFIQDAL
-737 KKLSIQSVYFSDRES
+737 KKQSIQSVYFSDKES
-752 VLNSEKN
+752 VINSEDKN
-759 DKITASEEATN
+759 YNITVTEEAAN
-770 IIYLM
+770 VIYLM
-775 EAMCDNTNSP
+775 EAMCDSTNSP

-806 IKSDKLDTEITLLRA
+806 IKSDKLDSEITLLRV
-821 CRESWEKY
+821 CRDSWEKY

-866 IVQSVNSKVVG
+866 IVQSVNSKVTG

-890 NNKGELSEDITK
+890 NNKGELSEDVTK

-944 AVYYDPDSKKVSY
+944 AVYYDPDSKQVCY
-957 ALDRDNKIKGKSVK
+957 ALDRENKINGKTVK

-997 FISLPSCISLN
+997 FITLPSCVSLEM
-1008 GKTYQ
+1008 KPYQ
-1013 SPLKKLISIVSK
+1013 SPLKKLISLVSK

-1037 RATKKSKDKE
+1037 RTTKKSKDKE
-1047 VGIDTTKDVVVND
+1047 VEIDTTKDVVVAD
-1060 PPKTQLKAVENP
+1060 PQPTLKAVENP
-1072 DLFKKLETVELDEC
+1072 ELFKKLETVELDESIK
-1086 VELQNSISQEG
+1086 VQNSISQDCS
-1097 EVSSLDKGS
+1097 VSSLDKGA

-1126 MFASSVDEKET
+1126 MFASSADEKET

-1160 STAGSFLHKI
+1160 STAGSFLHKL

-1182 TDKDSLYNF
+1182 ADKDSLYNF

-1203 VSKSGDDEDAK
+1203 VSKPGDDEDTK
-1214 NEKIVALSSWLY
+1214 NEKIVALSQWLY

-1236 AKDGDQVKL
+1236 AKDGNQVKL

-1285 FEMLSV
+1285 FELTSI
-1291 PELPDLKKSNFKGY
+1291 PELPDLKKSNFKGF

-1311 LVAKFDTET
+1311 LVAKFVTET

-1336 SFSQY
+1336 SYSRY

-1364 ALYRFLKTTLPNFSY
+1364 ALYRFLKTSLPNFSY
-1379 EKDFGGVMYLY
+1379 ENDFGGVMYLY

-1398 TKSPGQFYVK
+1398 ARSSGQFYVK
-1408 PSEALIDRLDRLF
+1408 PSEALIERLDKLF
-1421 KGINDRTANNSD
+1421 NGINEDTADNSD
-1433 AGEE
+1433 EGEE

>member
-1 MSNTNV
+1 MSKNNE
-7 NKQDNGFKPKQL
+7 NKDNDFEPEQL
-19 NLASFDLDK
+19 NLAGFDLDK

-54 GIKKG
+54 GLKNG
-59 NSSEPLDIENILI
+59 NHTEPLDIENILI

-93 CRISF
+93 SRISF
-98 DQIKNGDKTIE
+98 DQIKNGIKTIE
-109 ELEKTFKEVA
+109 DFESPFKDIA
-119 IHCFEKYSHNT
+119 IKCFEKYLENT
-130 IDGISIDNIKN
+130 IDAIDVDKLKDT
-141 VASVFSRLLTR
+141 ASVFSRLLTR

-190 QDISLEQKEAKLTV
+190 QDISLEQKEAKLAV

-225 FTDPENDTLK
+225 FTDPEGDTLK
-235 KAVKALEKVR
+235 NAVKAIEKVR
-245 LIDPD
+245 LIDPN
-250 EGYYGFSVKSYYE
+250 ECYYGFSVKSYYE

-331 HSNPFNKGLPC
+331 YSNPFNKGLPC

-370 DKIVVLSEI
+370 DKIVALSEI

-388 KKSGEFKDSQKVRDF
+388 KKGGEFKDSQKVRDF

-434 KVILKTDELCERD
+434 NVILKTDELCERD

-503 KLYLNQDAIDESSH
+503 KLYLNQDAIDESAH

-541 AKELILE
+541 AKELILG
-548 NKGNVYTLNTNF
+548 NKGNVYTLNTNY
-560 RSCQKI
+560 RSCQNI
-566 IEGVNEIFEEYEDPK
+566 IKGVNEIFYEYEEPK
-581 NQESAGDSSANK
+581 TQESSEGSFS
-593 ENIESQNS
+593 NIESQNS
-601 ADSLPEKKDHTAYQY
+601 EESLSEKKVKIDYPY
-616 VEHPFDY
+616 VKNPFDY
-623 YKNSEEKHL
+623 YNNSGKEGYL
-632 DSKIQFER
+632 DSKIHFEP
-640 VNCSDKPNSVRFYF
+640 VNFSDKANSVRFYF

-678 KTKANDYYGEIAK
+678 TPKANDYYGEIAK

-705 IFEKGEE
+705 IFENGEE

-727 KENRFIQDAL
+727 KENSFIQDAL
-737 KKLSIQSVYFSDRES
+737 KKQSIQSVYFSDKES
-752 VLNSEKN
+752 VINSEDKN
-759 DKITASEEATN
+759 YNITVTEEAAN
-770 IIYLM
+770 VIYLM
-775 EAMCDNTNSP
+775 EAMCDSTNSP

-806 IKSDKLDTEITLLRA
+806 IKSDKLDSEITLLRV
-821 CRESWEKY
+821 CRDSWEKY

-866 IVQSVNSKVVG
+866 IVQSVNSKVTG

-890 NNKGELSEDITK
+890 NNKGELSEDVTK

-944 AVYYDPDSKKVSY
+944 AIYYDPDSKQVSY
-957 ALDRDNKIKGKSVK
+957 ALDRENKIIGKSVK

-997 FISLPSCISLN
+997 FITLPSCVSLER
-1008 GKTYQ
+1008 KPYQ
-1013 SPLKKLISIVSK
+1013 SPLKKLISLVSK

-1037 RATKKSKDKE
+1037 RTTKKSKDKE
-1047 VGIDTTKDVVVND
+1047 VEIDTTKDVVVAD
-1060 PPKTQLKAVENP
+1060 PQPTLKAVENP
-1072 DLFKKLETVELDEC
+1072 ELFKKLETVELDESIK
-1086 VELQNSISQEG
+1086 VQNSISQDCS
-1097 EVSSLDKGS
+1097 VSSLDKGA

-1126 MFASSVDEKET
+1126 MFASSADEKET

-1160 STAGSFLHKI
+1160 STAGSFLHKL

-1182 TDKDSLYNF
+1182 ADKDSLYNF

-1203 VSKSGDDEDAK
+1203 VSKPGDDEDTK
-1214 NEKIVALSSWLY
+1214 NEKIVALSQWLY

-1236 AKDGDQVKL
+1236 AKDGNQVKL

-1285 FEMLSV
+1285 FELTSI
-1291 PELPDLKKSNFKGY
+1291 PELPDLKKSNFKGF

-1311 LVAKFDTET
+1311 LVAKFVTET

-1336 SFSQY
+1336 SYSRY

-1364 ALYRFLKTTLPNFSY
+1364 ALYRFLKTSLPNFSY
-1379 EKDFGGVMYLY
+1379 ENDFGGVMYLY

-1398 TKSPGQFYVK
+1398 ARSSGQFYVK
-1408 PSEALIDRLDRLF
+1408 PSEALIERLDKLF
-1421 KGINDRTANNSD
+1421 NGINEDTADNSD
-1433 AGEE
+1433 EGEE

>member
-1 MSNTNV
+1 MSKNNE
-7 NKQDNGFKPKQL
+7 NKDNDFEPEQL
-19 NLASFDLDK
+19 NLAGFDLDK

-54 GIKKG
+54 GLKNG
-59 NSSEPLDIENILI
+59 NHTEPLDIENILI

-93 CRISF
+93 SRISF
-98 DQIKNGDKTIE
+98 DQIKNGIKTIE
-109 ELEKTFKEVA
+109 DFESPFKDIA
-119 IHCFEKYSHNT
+119 IKCFEKYLENT
-130 IDGISIDNIKN
+130 IDAIDVDKLKDT
-141 VASVFSRLLTR
+141 ASVFSRLLTR

-190 QDISLEQKEAKLTV
+190 QDISLEQKEAKLAV

-225 FTDPENDTLK
+225 FTDPEGDTLK
-235 KAVKALEKVR
+235 NAVKAIEKVR
-245 LIDPD
+245 LIDPN
-250 EGYYGFSVKSYYE
+250 ECYYGFSVKSYYE

-331 HSNPFNKGLPC
+331 YSNPFNKGLPC

-370 DKIVVLSEI
+370 DKIVALSEI

-434 KVILKTDELCERD
+434 NVILKTDELCERD

-503 KLYLNQDAIDESSH
+503 KLYLNQDAIDESAH

-541 AKELILE
+541 AKELILG
-548 NKGNVYTLNTNF
+548 NKGNVYTLNTNY
-560 RSCQKI
+560 RSCQNI
-566 IEGVNEIFEEYEDPK
+566 IKGVNEIFYEYEEPK
-581 NQESAGDSSANK
+581 TQESSEGSFS
-593 ENIESQNS
+593 NIESQNS
-601 ADSLPEKKDHTAYQY
+601 EESLSEKKVKIDYPY
-616 VEHPFDY
+616 VKNPFDY
-623 YKNSEEKHL
+623 YNNSGKEGYL
-632 DSKIQFER
+632 DSKIHFEP
-640 VNCSDKPNSVRFYF
+640 VNFSDKANSVRFYF

-678 KTKANDYYGEIAK
+678 TPKANDYYGEIAK

-705 IFEKGEE
+705 IFENGEE

-727 KENRFIQDAL
+727 KENSFIQDAL
-737 KKLSIQSVYFSDRES
+737 KKQSIQSVYFSDKES
-752 VLNSEKN
+752 VINSEDKN
-759 DKITASEEATN
+759 YNITVTEEAAN
-770 IIYLM
+770 VIYLM
-775 EAMCDNTNSP
+775 EAMCDSTNSP

-806 IKSDKLDTEITLLRA
+806 IKSDKLDSEITLLRV
-821 CRESWEKY
+821 CRDSWEKY

-890 NNKGELSEDITK
+890 NNKGELSEDVTK

-944 AVYYDPDSKKVSY
+944 AIYYDPDSKQVSY
-957 ALDRDNKIKGKSVK
+957 ALDRENKIIGKSVK

-997 FISLPSCISLN
+997 FITLPSCVSLER
-1008 GKTYQ
+1008 KPYQ
-1013 SPLKKLISIVSK
+1013 SPLKKLISLVSK

-1037 RATKKSKDKE
+1037 RTTKKSKDKE
-1047 VGIDTTKDVVVND
+1047 VEIDTTKDVVVAD
-1060 PPKTQLKAVENP
+1060 PQPTLKAVENP
-1072 DLFKKLETVELDEC
+1072 ELFKKLETVELDESIK
-1086 VELQNSISQEG
+1086 VQNSISQDCS
-1097 EVSSLDKGS
+1097 VSSLDKGA

-1126 MFASSVDEKET
+1126 MFASSADEKET

-1160 STAGSFLHKI
+1160 STAGSFLHKL

-1182 TDKDSLYNF
+1182 ADKDSLYNF

-1203 VSKSGDDEDAK
+1203 VSKPGDDEDTK
-1214 NEKIVALSSWLY
+1214 NEKIVALSQWLY

-1236 AKDGDQVKL
+1236 AKDGNQVKL

-1277 FYESEVKA
+1277 FYESEVKS
-1285 FEMLSV
+1285 FELTSI
-1291 PELPDLKKSNFKGY
+1291 PELPDLKKSNFKGF

-1311 LVAKFDTET
+1311 LVAKFVTET

-1336 SFSQY
+1336 SYSRY
-1341 TQQKILKSIFE
+1341 IQQKILKSIFE

-1364 ALYRFLKTTLPNFSY
+1364 ALYRFLKTSLPNFSY
-1379 EKDFGGVMYLY
+1379 ENDFGGVMYLY

-1398 TKSPGQFYVK
+1398 ARSSGQFYVK
-1408 PSEALIDRLDRLF
+1408 PSEALIERLDKLF
-1421 KGINDRTANNSD
+1421 NGINEDTADNSD
-1433 AGEE
+1433 EGEE

>member
-19 NLASFDLDK
+19 SLASFDLDK

-263 EGVKKLQ
+263 ESVKKLQ
-270 KTPDERLKY
+270 KTPDDRIRY
-279 LLDTAKDLYSDF
+279 LLDEYVKSVFQLTQY
-291 ENDFFSKLE
+291 LE
-300 SLKEYKDQIISFAD
+300 PLKEYKGQLISTSSA
-314 GNTVP
+314 GEIAH
-319 GSLYEL
+319 GALYEL
-325 SPGGSF
+325 SSGQLAGSAPYWAKKTGLIF
-331 HSNPFNKGLPC
+331 LEAVDSFIKEDSIDINNFISKLENIDAETLSKILNQDNSHFVKVNKGSEFANQQQLET
-342 KNFLNLLVST
+342 FEY
-352 LNNDSA
+352 SA
-358 DTINYITSFNSI
+358 KEFARAYLDVLRTVDTIKNEL
-370 DKIVVLSEI
+370 KIS
-379 GSDEHFFKV
+379 
-388 KKSGEFKDSQKVRDF
+388 
-403 EEIVKDLISA
+403 
-413 SFEVITEI
+413 
-421 ELIKLE
+421 
-427 LTTLVAI
+427 VAI

-454 VLRQLAVALNNNK
+454 VLRQLAVALNNK
-467 DKSRGDVLSSLLR
+467 DESRGDVLASLLR

-503 KLYLNQDAIDESSH
+503 KLYLDQDVIDESAH

-581 NQESAGDSSANK
+581 NQESAEDSSANK

-678 KTKANDYYGEIAK
+678 KPKANDYYGEIAK

>member
-19 NLASFDLDK
+19 SLASFDLDK

-270 KTPDERLKY
+270 KTPDDRIRY
-279 LLDTAKDLYSDF
+279 LLDEYVKSVFQLTQY
-291 ENDFFSKLE
+291 LE
-300 SLKEYKDQIISFAD
+300 PLKEYKGQLISTSSA
-314 GNTVP
+314 GEIAH
-319 GSLYEL
+319 GALYEL
-325 SPGGSF
+325 SSGQLAGSAPYWAKKTGLIF
-331 HSNPFNKGLPC
+331 LEAVDSFIKEDSIDINNFISKLENIDAETLSKILNQDNSHFVKVNKGSEFANQQQLET
-342 KNFLNLLVST
+342 FEY
-352 LNNDSA
+352 SA
-358 DTINYITSFNSI
+358 KEFARAYLDVLRTVDTIKNEL
-370 DKIVVLSEI
+370 KIS
-379 GSDEHFFKV
+379 
-388 KKSGEFKDSQKVRDF
+388 
-403 EEIVKDLISA
+403 
-413 SFEVITEI
+413 
-421 ELIKLE
+421 
-427 LTTLVAI
+427 VAI

-454 VLRQLAVALNNNK
+454 VLRQLAVALNNK
-467 DKSRGDVLSSLLR
+467 DESRGDVLASLLR

-503 KLYLNQDAIDESSH
+503 KLYLDQDVIDESAH

-581 NQESAGDSSANK
+581 NQESAEDSSANK

-727 KENRFIQDAL
+727 KENRFIQDAF

>member
-1 MSNTNV
+1 MSKNNE
-7 NKQDNGFKPKQL
+7 NKDNDFEPEQL
-19 NLASFDLDK
+19 NLAGFDLDK

-54 GIKKG
+54 GLKNG
-59 NSSEPLDIENILI
+59 NHTEPLDIENILI

-93 CRISF
+93 SRISF
-98 DQIKNGDKTIE
+98 DQIKNGIKTIE
-109 ELEKTFKEVA
+109 DFESPFKDIA
-119 IHCFEKYSHNT
+119 IKCFEKYLENT
-130 IDGISIDNIKN
+130 IDAIDVDKLKDT
-141 VASVFSRLLTR
+141 ASVFSRLLTR

-190 QDISLEQKEAKLTV
+190 QDISLEQKEAKLAV

-225 FTDPENDTLK
+225 FTDPEGDTLK
-235 KAVKALEKVR
+235 NAVKAIEKVR
-245 LIDPD
+245 LIDPN
-250 EGYYGFSVKSYYE
+250 ECYYGFSVKSYYE

-331 HSNPFNKGLPC
+331 YSNPFNKGLPC

-370 DKIVVLSEI
+370 DKIVALSEI

-434 KVILKTDELCERD
+434 NVILKTDELCERD

-503 KLYLNQDAIDESSH
+503 KLYLNQDAIDESAH

-541 AKELILE
+541 AKELILG
-548 NKGNVYTLNTNF
+548 NKGNVYTLNTNY
-560 RSCQKI
+560 RSCQNI
-566 IEGVNEIFEEYEDPK
+566 IKGVNEIFYEYEEPK
-581 NQESAGDSSANK
+581 TQESSEGSFS
-593 ENIESQNS
+593 NIESQNS
-601 ADSLPEKKDHTAYQY
+601 EESLSEKKVKIDYPY
-616 VEHPFDY
+616 VKNPFDY
-623 YKNSEEKHL
+623 YNNSGKEGYL
-632 DSKIQFER
+632 DSKIHFEP
-640 VNCSDKPNSVRFYF
+640 VNFSDKANSVRFYF

-678 KTKANDYYGEIAK
+678 TPKANDYYGEIAK

-705 IFEKGEE
+705 IFENGEE

-727 KENRFIQDAL
+727 KENSFIQDAL
-737 KKLSIQSVYFSDRES
+737 KKQSIQSVYFSDKES
-752 VLNSEKN
+752 VINSEDKN
-759 DKITASEEATN
+759 YNITVTEEAAN
-770 IIYLM
+770 VIYLM
-775 EAMCDNTNSP
+775 EAMCDSTNSP

-806 IKSDKLDTEITLLRA
+806 IKSDKLDSEITLLRV
-821 CRESWEKY
+821 CRDSWEKY

-890 NNKGELSEDITK
+890 NNKGELSEDVTK

-944 AVYYDPDSKKVSY
+944 AIYYDPDSKQVSY
-957 ALDRDNKIKGKSVK
+957 ALDRENKIIGKSVK

-997 FISLPSCISLN
+997 FITLPSCVSLER
-1008 GKTYQ
+1008 KPYQ
-1013 SPLKKLISIVSK
+1013 SPLKKLISLVSK

-1037 RATKKSKDKE
+1037 RTTKKSKDKE
-1047 VGIDTTKDVVVND
+1047 VEIDTTKDVVVAD
-1060 PPKTQLKAVENP
+1060 PQPTLKAVENP
-1072 DLFKKLETVELDEC
+1072 ELFKKLETVELDESIK
-1086 VELQNSISQEG
+1086 VQNSISQDCS
-1097 EVSSLDKGS
+1097 VSSLDKGA

-1126 MFASSVDEKET
+1126 MFASSADEKET

-1160 STAGSFLHKI
+1160 STAGSFLHKL

-1182 TDKDSLYNF
+1182 ADKDSLYNF

-1203 VSKSGDDEDAK
+1203 VSKPGDDEDTK
-1214 NEKIVALSSWLY
+1214 NEKIVALSQWLY

-1236 AKDGDQVKL
+1236 AKDGNQVKL
-1245 SNLKALDCARELDY
+1245 SNLKAFDCARELDY

-1285 FEMLSV
+1285 FELTSI
-1291 PELPDLKKSNFKGY
+1291 PELPDLKKSNFKGF

-1311 LVAKFDTET
+1311 LVAKFVTET

-1336 SFSQY
+1336 SYSRY

-1364 ALYRFLKTTLPNFSY
+1364 ALYRFLKTSLPNFSY
-1379 EKDFGGVMYLY
+1379 ENDFGGVMYLY

-1398 TKSPGQFYVK
+1398 ARSSGQFYVK
-1408 PSEALIDRLDRLF
+1408 PSEALIERLDKLF
-1421 KGINDRTANNSD
+1421 NGINEDTADNSD
-1433 AGEE
+1433 EGEE

>member
-1 MSNTNV
+1 MSKNNE
-7 NKQDNGFKPKQL
+7 NKDNDFKPEQL
-19 NLASFDLDK
+19 NLAGFDLDK

-54 GIKKG
+54 GLKNG
-59 NSSEPLDIENILI
+59 NHTEPLDIENILI

-93 CRISF
+93 SRISF
-98 DQIKNGDKTIE
+98 DQIKNGIKTIE
-109 ELEKTFKEVA
+109 DFESPFKDIA
-119 IHCFEKYSHNT
+119 IKCFEKYLENT
-130 IDGISIDNIKN
+130 IDAIDVDKLKDT
-141 VASVFSRLLTR
+141 ASVFSRLLTR

-190 QDISLEQKEAKLTV
+190 QDISLEQKEAKLAV
-204 WRSLFYNDNG
+204 WRALFYNDNG

-225 FTDPENDTLK
+225 FTDPEGDTLK
-235 KAVKALEKVR
+235 NAVKAIEKVR
-245 LIDPD
+245 LIDPN
-250 EGYYGFSVKSYYE
+250 ECYYGFSVKSYYE

-331 HSNPFNKGLPC
+331 YSNPFNKGLPC

-370 DKIVVLSEI
+370 DKIVALSEI

-388 KKSGEFKDSQKVRDF
+388 KKGGEFKDSQKVRDF

-434 KVILKTDELCERD
+434 NVILKTDELCERD

-503 KLYLNQDAIDESSH
+503 KLYLNQESIDESSH

-541 AKELILE
+541 AKELILG
-548 NKGNVYTLNTNF
+548 NKGNVYTLNTNY
-560 RSCQKI
+560 RSCQNI
-566 IEGVNEIFEEYEDPK
+566 IKGVNEIFYEYEEPK
-581 NQESAGDSSANK
+581 TQESSEGSFS
-593 ENIESQNS
+593 NIESQNS
-601 ADSLPEKKDHTAYQY
+601 EESLSEKKVQIDYPY
-616 VEHPFDY
+616 VKNPFDY
-623 YKNSEEKHL
+623 YNNSGKEGYL
-632 DSKIQFER
+632 DSKIHFEP
-640 VNCSDKPNSVRFYF
+640 VNFSDKANSVRFYF
-654 KDDSSKEIPICNYIR
+654 KDDSSKKIPICNYIR

-678 KTKANDYYGEIAK
+678 KPKANDYYGEIAK

-705 IFEKGEE
+705 IFENGEE

-727 KENRFIQDAL
+727 KENSFIQDAL
-737 KKLSIQSVYFSDRES
+737 KKQSIQSVYFSDKES
-752 VLNSEKN
+752 VINSEDKN
-759 DKITASEEATN
+759 YNITVTEEAAN
-770 IIYLM
+770 VIYLM
-775 EAMCDNTNSP
+775 EAMCDSTNSP

-806 IKSDKLDTEITLLRA
+806 IKSDKLDSEITLLRV
-821 CRESWEKY
+821 CRDSWEKY

-866 IVQSVNSKVVG
+866 IVQSVNSKVTG

-890 NNKGELSEDITK
+890 NNKGELSEDVTK

-944 AVYYDPDSKKVSY
+944 AVYYDPDSKQVCY
-957 ALDRDNKIKGKSVK
+957 ALDRENKINGKTVK

-997 FISLPSCISLN
+997 FITLPSCVSLEM
-1008 GKTYQ
+1008 KPYQ
-1013 SPLKKLISIVSK
+1013 SPLKKLISLVSK

-1037 RATKKSKDKE
+1037 RTTKKSKDKE
-1047 VGIDTTKDVVVND
+1047 VEIDTTKDVVVAD
-1060 PPKTQLKAVENP
+1060 PQPTLKAVENP
-1072 DLFKKLETVELDEC
+1072 ELFKKLETVELDESIK
-1086 VELQNSISQEG
+1086 VQNSISQDCS
-1097 EVSSLDKGS
+1097 VSSLDKGS

-1126 MFASSVDEKET
+1126 MFASSADEKET

-1160 STAGSFLHKI
+1160 STAGSFLHKL

-1182 TDKDSLYNF
+1182 ADKDSLYNF

-1203 VSKSGDDEDAK
+1203 VSKPGDDEDTK
-1214 NEKIVALSSWLY
+1214 NEKIVALSQWLY

-1236 AKDGDQVKL
+1236 AKDGNQVKL

-1285 FEMLSV
+1285 FELTSI
-1291 PELPDLKKSNFKGY
+1291 PELPDLKKSNFKGF

-1311 LVAKFDTET
+1311 LVAKFVTET

-1336 SFSQY
+1336 SYSRY

-1364 ALYRFLKTTLPNFSY
+1364 ALYRFLKTSLPNFSY
-1379 EKDFGGVMYLY
+1379 ENDFGGVMYLY

-1398 TKSPGQFYVK
+1398 ARSSGQFYVK
-1408 PSEALIDRLDRLF
+1408 PSEALIERLDKLF
-1421 KGINDRTANNSD
+1421 NGINEDTADNSD
-1433 AGEE
+1433 EGEE

>member
-1 MSNTNV
+1 MSNINE
-7 NKQDNGFKPKQL
+7 NKDNDFEPKQL
-19 NLASFDLDK
+19 NLAGFDLDK

-54 GIKKG
+54 GLKNG
-59 NSSEPLDIENILI
+59 NHTEPLDIENILI

-93 CRISF
+93 SRISF
-98 DQIKNGDKTIE
+98 DQIKNGIKTIE
-109 ELEKTFKEVA
+109 DFESPFKDIA
-119 IHCFEKYSHNT
+119 IKCFEKYLENT
-130 IDGISIDNIKN
+130 IDAIDVDKLKDT
-141 VASVFSRLLTR
+141 ASVFSRLLTR

-190 QDISLEQKEAKLTV
+190 QDISLEQKEAKLAV

-225 FTDPENDTLK
+225 FTDPEGDTLK
-235 KAVKALEKVR
+235 KAVNALEKVR
-245 LIDPD
+245 FIDPD

-331 HSNPFNKGLPC
+331 YSNPFNKGLPC

-370 DKIVVLSEI
+370 DKIVALSEI

-434 KVILKTDELCERD
+434 NVILKTDELCERD

-503 KLYLNQDAIDESSH
+503 KLYLNQDAIDESAH

-541 AKELILE
+541 AKELILG
-548 NKGNVYTLNTNF
+548 NKGNVYTLNTNY
-560 RSCQKI
+560 RSCQNI
-566 IEGVNEIFEEYEDPK
+566 IKGVNEIFYEYEEPK
-581 NQESAGDSSANK
+581 TQESSEGSFS
-593 ENIESQNS
+593 NIESQNS
-601 ADSLPEKKDHTAYQY
+601 EESLSEKKVKIDYPY
-616 VEHPFDY
+616 VKNPFDY
-623 YKNSEEKHL
+623 YNNSGKEGYL
-632 DSKIQFER
+632 DSKIHFEP
-640 VNCSDKPNSVRFYF
+640 VNFSDKANSVRFYF

-678 KTKANDYYGEIAK
+678 TPKANDYYGEIAK

-705 IFEKGEE
+705 IFENGEE

-727 KENRFIQDAL
+727 KENSFIQDAL
-737 KKLSIQSVYFSDRES
+737 KKQSIQSVYFSDKES
-752 VLNSEKN
+752 VINSEDKN
-759 DKITASEEATN
+759 YNITVTEEAAN
-770 IIYLM
+770 VIYLM
-775 EAMCDNTNSP
+775 EAMCDSTNSP

-806 IKSDKLDTEITLLRA
+806 IKSDKLDSEITLLRV
-821 CRESWEKY
+821 CRDSWEKY

-890 NNKGELSEDITK
+890 NNKGELSEDVTK

-944 AVYYDPDSKKVSY
+944 AVYYDPDSKQVSY
-957 ALDRDNKIKGKSVK
+957 ALDRENKIIGKSVK

-997 FISLPSCISLN
+997 FITLPSCVSLER
-1008 GKTYQ
+1008 KPYQ
-1013 SPLKKLISIVSK
+1013 SPLKKLISLVSK

-1037 RATKKSKDKE
+1037 RTTKKSKDKE
-1047 VGIDTTKDVVVND
+1047 VEIDTTKDVVVAD
-1060 PPKTQLKAVENP
+1060 PQPTLKAVENP
-1072 DLFKKLETVELDEC
+1072 ELFKKLETVELDESIK
-1086 VELQNSISQEG
+1086 VQNSISQDCS
-1097 EVSSLDKGS
+1097 VSSLDKGA

-1126 MFASSVDEKET
+1126 MFASSADEKET

-1160 STAGSFLHKI
+1160 STAGSFLHKL

-1182 TDKDSLYNF
+1182 ADKDSLYNF

-1203 VSKSGDDEDAK
+1203 VSKPGDDEDTK
-1214 NEKIVALSSWLY
+1214 NEKIVALSQWLY

-1236 AKDGDQVKL
+1236 AKDGNQVKL

-1285 FEMLSV
+1285 FELTSI
-1291 PELPDLKKSNFKGY
+1291 PELPDLKKSNFKGF

-1311 LVAKFDTET
+1311 LVAKFVTET

-1336 SFSQY
+1336 SYSRY

-1364 ALYRFLKTTLPNFSY
+1364 ALYRFLKTSLPNFSY
-1379 EKDFGGVMYLY
+1379 ENDFGGVMYLY

-1398 TKSPGQFYVK
+1398 ARSSGQFYVK
-1408 PSEALIDRLDRLF
+1408 PSEALIERLDKLF
-1421 KGINDRTANNSD
+1421 NGINEDTADNSD
-1433 AGEE
+1433 EGEE

>member
-19 NLASFDLDK
+19 SLASFDLDK

-270 KTPDERLKY
+270 KTPDDRIRY
-279 LLDTAKDLYSDF
+279 LLDEYVKSVFQLTQY
-291 ENDFFSKLE
+291 LE
-300 SLKEYKDQIISFAD
+300 PLKEYKGQLISTSSA
-314 GNTVP
+314 GEIAH
-319 GSLYEL
+319 GALYEL
-325 SPGGSF
+325 SSGQLAGSAPYWAKKTGLIF
-331 HSNPFNKGLPC
+331 LEAVDSFIKEDSIDINNFISKLENIDAETLSKILNQDNSHFVKVNKGSEFANQQQLET
-342 KNFLNLLVST
+342 FEY
-352 LNNDSA
+352 SA
-358 DTINYITSFNSI
+358 KEFARAYLDVLRTVDTIKNEL
-370 DKIVVLSEI
+370 KIS
-379 GSDEHFFKV
+379 
-388 KKSGEFKDSQKVRDF
+388 
-403 EEIVKDLISA
+403 
-413 SFEVITEI
+413 
-421 ELIKLE
+421 
-427 LTTLVAI
+427 VAI

-454 VLRQLAVALNNNK
+454 VLRQLAVALNNK
-467 DKSRGDVLSSLLR
+467 DESRGDVLASLLR

-503 KLYLNQDAIDESSH
+503 KLYLDQDVIDESAH

-581 NQESAGDSSANK
+581 NQESAEDSSANK

-678 KTKANDYYGEIAK
+678 KPKANDYYGEIAK

-705 IFEKGEE
+705 ICEKGEE

>member
-98 DQIKNGDKTIE
+98 DQIKNSGKTIE
-109 ELEKTFKEVA
+109 ELEEPFKDVA

-190 QDISLEQKEAKLTV
+190 QDISIEQKEAKLAV

-214 FDRDLLLNLLG
+214 FDKDLLLNLLG
-225 FTDPENDTLK
+225 FTDPEGDTLK
-235 KAVKALEKVR
+235 NAVKAIEKVR
-245 LIDPD
+245 LIDPN
-250 EGYYGFSVKSYYE
+250 ECYYGFSVKSYYE

-331 HSNPFNKGLPC
+331 YSNPFNKGLPC

-370 DKIVVLSEI
+370 DKIVALSEI

-388 KKSGEFKDSQKVRDF
+388 KKGGEFKDSQKVRDF

-434 KVILKTDELCERD
+434 NVILKTDELCERD

-503 KLYLNQDAIDESSH
+503 KLYLNQEAIDESSH

-541 AKELILE
+541 AKELILG
-548 NKGNVYTLNTNF
+548 NKGNVYTLNTNY
-560 RSCQKI
+560 RSCQNI
-566 IEGVNEIFEEYEDPK
+566 IKGVNEIFYEYEEPK
-581 NQESAGDSSANK
+581 TQESSEGSFS
-593 ENIESQNS
+593 NIESQNS
-601 ADSLPEKKDHTAYQY
+601 EESLSEKKVQIDYPY
-616 VEHPFDY
+616 VKNPFDY
-623 YKNSEEKHL
+623 YNNSGKEGYL
-632 DSKIQFER
+632 DSKIHFEP
-640 VNCSDKPNSVRFYF
+640 VNFSDKANSVRFYF

-678 KTKANDYYGEIAK
+678 TPKANDYYGEIAK

-705 IFEKGEE
+705 IFENGEE

-727 KENRFIQDAL
+727 KENSFIQDAL
-737 KKLSIQSVYFSDRES
+737 KKQSIQSVYFSDKES
-752 VLNSEKN
+752 VINSEDKN
-759 DKITASEEATN
+759 YNITVTEEAAN
-770 IIYLM
+770 VIYLM
-775 EAMCDNTNSP
+775 EAMCDSTNSP

-806 IKSDKLDTEITLLRA
+806 IKSDKLDSEITLLRV
-821 CRESWEKY
+821 CRDSWEKY

-866 IVQSVNSKVVG
+866 IVQSVNSKVTG

-890 NNKGELSEDITK
+890 NNKGELSEDVTK

-944 AVYYDPDSKKVSY
+944 AVYYDPDSKQVCY
-957 ALDRDNKIKGKSVK
+957 ALDRENKINGKTVK

-997 FISLPSCISLN
+997 FITLPSCVSLER
-1008 GKTYQ
+1008 KPYQ
-1013 SPLKKLISIVSK
+1013 SPLKKLISLVSK

-1037 RATKKSKDKE
+1037 RTTKKSKDKE
-1047 VGIDTTKDVVVND
+1047 VEIDTTKDVVVAD
-1060 PPKTQLKAVENP
+1060 PQPTLKAVENP
-1072 DLFKKLETVELDEC
+1072 ELFKKLETVELDESIK
-1086 VELQNSISQEG
+1086 VQNSISQDCS
-1097 EVSSLDKGS
+1097 VSSLDKGA

-1126 MFASSVDEKET
+1126 MFASSADEKET

-1160 STAGSFLHKI
+1160 STAGSFLHKL

-1182 TDKDSLYNF
+1182 ADKDSLYNF

-1203 VSKSGDDEDAK
+1203 VSKPGDDEDTK
-1214 NEKIVALSSWLY
+1214 NEKIVALSQWLY

-1236 AKDGDQVKL
+1236 AKDGNQVKL

-1285 FEMLSV
+1285 FELTSI
-1291 PELPDLKKSNFKGY
+1291 PELPDLKKSNFRGF

-1311 LVAKFDTET
+1311 LVAKFVTET

-1336 SFSQY
+1336 SYSRY

-1364 ALYRFLKTTLPNFSY
+1364 ALYRFLKTNLPNFSY
-1379 EKDFGGVMYLY
+1379 ENDFGGVMYLY

-1398 TKSPGQFYVK
+1398 ARSSGQFYVK
-1408 PSEALIDRLDRLF
+1408 PSEALIERLDKLF
-1421 KGINDRTANNSD
+1421 NGINEDTADNSD
-1433 AGEE
+1433 EGEE

>member
-19 NLASFDLDK
+19 SLASFDLDK

-270 KTPDERLKY
+270 KTPDDRIRY
-279 LLDTAKDLYSDF
+279 LLDEYVKSVFQLTQY
-291 ENDFFSKLE
+291 LE
-300 SLKEYKDQIISFAD
+300 PLKEYKGQLISTSSA
-314 GNTVP
+314 GEIAH
-319 GSLYEL
+319 GALYEL
-325 SPGGSF
+325 SSGQLAGSAPYWAKKTGLIF
-331 HSNPFNKGLPC
+331 LEAVDSFIKEDSIDINNFISNLENIDAETLSKILNQDNSHFVKVNKGSEFANQQQLET
-342 KNFLNLLVST
+342 FEY
-352 LNNDSA
+352 SA
-358 DTINYITSFNSI
+358 KEFARAYLDVLRTVDTIKNEL
-370 DKIVVLSEI
+370 KIS
-379 GSDEHFFKV
+379 
-388 KKSGEFKDSQKVRDF
+388 
-403 EEIVKDLISA
+403 
-413 SFEVITEI
+413 
-421 ELIKLE
+421 
-427 LTTLVAI
+427 VAI
-434 KVILKTDELCERD
+434 KVILKIDELCERD

-454 VLRQLAVALNNNK
+454 VLRQLAVALNNK
-467 DKSRGDVLSSLLR
+467 DESRGDVLASLLR

-503 KLYLNQDAIDESSH
+503 KLYLDQDVIDESAH

-581 NQESAGDSSANK
+581 NQESAEDSSANK

-737 KKLSIQSVYFSDRES
+737 KNLSIQSVYFSDRES

-1379 EKDFGGVMYLY
+1379 EKDFGGLMYLY

>member
-19 NLASFDLDK
+19 SLASFDLDK

-270 KTPDERLKY
+270 KTPDDRIRY
-279 LLDTAKDLYSDF
+279 LLDEYVKSVFQLTQY
-291 ENDFFSKLE
+291 LE
-300 SLKEYKDQIISFAD
+300 PLKEYKGQLISTSSA
-314 GNTVP
+314 GEIAH
-319 GSLYEL
+319 GALYEL
-325 SPGGSF
+325 SSGQLAGSAPYWAKKTGLIF
-331 HSNPFNKGLPC
+331 LEAVDSFIKEDSIDINNFISKLENIDAETLSKILNQDNSHFVKVNKGSEFANQQQLET
-342 KNFLNLLVST
+342 FEY
-352 LNNDSA
+352 SA
-358 DTINYITSFNSI
+358 KEFARAYLDVLRTVDTIKNEL
-370 DKIVVLSEI
+370 KIS
-379 GSDEHFFKV
+379 
-388 KKSGEFKDSQKVRDF
+388 
-403 EEIVKDLISA
+403 
-413 SFEVITEI
+413 
-421 ELIKLE
+421 
-427 LTTLVAI
+427 VAI

-454 VLRQLAVALNNNK
+454 VLRQLAVALNNK
-467 DKSRGDVLSSLLR
+467 DESRGDVLASLLR

-503 KLYLNQDAIDESSH
+503 KLYLDQDVIDESAH

-581 NQESAGDSSANK
+581 NQESAEDSSANK

-678 KTKANDYYGEIAK
+678 KPKANDYYGEIAK

-1277 FYESEVKA
+1277 FYESEVKD

>member
-1 MSNTNV
+1 MSKNNE
-7 NKQDNGFKPKQL
+7 NKDNDFKPEQL
-19 NLASFDLDK
+19 NLAGFDLDK

-54 GIKKG
+54 GLKNG
-59 NSSEPLDIENILI
+59 NHTEPLDIENILI

-93 CRISF
+93 SRISF
-98 DQIKNGDKTIE
+98 DQIKNGIKTIE
-109 ELEKTFKEVA
+109 DFESPFKDIA
-119 IHCFEKYSHNT
+119 IKCFEKYLENT
-130 IDGISIDNIKN
+130 IDAIDVDKLKDT
-141 VASVFSRLLTR
+141 ASVFSRLLTR

-190 QDISLEQKEAKLTV
+190 QDISLEQKEAKLAV

-225 FTDPENDTLK
+225 FTDPEGDTLK
-235 KAVKALEKVR
+235 NAVKAIEKVR
-245 LIDPD
+245 LIDPN
-250 EGYYGFSVKSYYE
+250 ECYYGFSVKSYYE

-331 HSNPFNKGLPC
+331 YSNPFNKGLPC

-358 DTINYITSFNSI
+358 DIINYITSFNSI
-370 DKIVVLSEI
+370 DKIVALSEI

-434 KVILKTDELCERD
+434 NVILKTDELCERD

-503 KLYLNQDAIDESSH
+503 KLYLNQDAIDESAH

-541 AKELILE
+541 AKELILG
-548 NKGNVYTLNTNF
+548 NKGNVYTLNTNY
-560 RSCQKI
+560 RSCQNI
-566 IEGVNEIFEEYEDPK
+566 IKGVNEIFYEYEEPK
-581 NQESAGDSSANK
+581 TQESSEGSFS
-593 ENIESQNS
+593 NIESQNS
-601 ADSLPEKKDHTAYQY
+601 EESLSEKKVKIDYPY
-616 VEHPFDY
+616 VKNPFDY
-623 YKNSEEKHL
+623 YNNSGKEGYL
-632 DSKIQFER
+632 DSKIHFEP
-640 VNCSDKPNSVRFYF
+640 VNFSDKANSVRFYF

-678 KTKANDYYGEIAK
+678 TPKANDYYGEIAK

-705 IFEKGEE
+705 IFENGEE

-727 KENRFIQDAL
+727 KENSFIQDAL
-737 KKLSIQSVYFSDRES
+737 KKQSIQSVYFSDKES
-752 VLNSEKN
+752 VINSEDKN
-759 DKITASEEATN
+759 YNITVTEEAAN
-770 IIYLM
+770 VIYLM
-775 EAMCDNTNSP
+775 EAMCDSTNSP

-806 IKSDKLDTEITLLRA
+806 IKSDKLDSEITLLRV
-821 CRESWEKY
+821 CRDSWEKY

-890 NNKGELSEDITK
+890 NNKGELSEDVTK

-944 AVYYDPDSKKVSY
+944 AIYYDPDSKQVSY
-957 ALDRDNKIKGKSVK
+957 ALDRENKIIGKSVK

-997 FISLPSCISLN
+997 FITLPSCVSLER
-1008 GKTYQ
+1008 KPYQ
-1013 SPLKKLISIVSK
+1013 SPLKKLISLVSK

-1037 RATKKSKDKE
+1037 RTTKKSKDKE
-1047 VGIDTTKDVVVND
+1047 VEIDTTKDVVVAD
-1060 PPKTQLKAVENP
+1060 PQPTLKAVENP
-1072 DLFKKLETVELDEC
+1072 ELFKKLETVELDESIK
-1086 VELQNSISQEG
+1086 VQNSISQDCS
-1097 EVSSLDKGS
+1097 VSSLDKGA

-1126 MFASSVDEKET
+1126 MFASSADEKET

-1160 STAGSFLHKI
+1160 STAGSFLHKL

-1182 TDKDSLYNF
+1182 ADKDSLYNF

-1203 VSKSGDDEDAK
+1203 VSKPGDDEDTK
-1214 NEKIVALSSWLY
+1214 NEKIVALSQWLY

-1236 AKDGDQVKL
+1236 AKDGNQVKL
-1245 SNLKALDCARELDY
+1245 SNLKAFDCARELDY

-1285 FEMLSV
+1285 FELTSI
-1291 PELPDLKKSNFKGY
+1291 PELPDLKKSNFKGF

-1311 LVAKFDTET
+1311 LVAKFVTET

-1336 SFSQY
+1336 SYSRY

-1364 ALYRFLKTTLPNFSY
+1364 ALYRFLKTSLPNFSY
-1379 EKDFGGVMYLY
+1379 ENDFGGVMYLY

-1398 TKSPGQFYVK
+1398 ARSSGQFYVK
-1408 PSEALIDRLDRLF
+1408 PSEALIERLDKLF
-1421 KGINDRTANNSD
+1421 NGINEDTADNSD
-1433 AGEE
+1433 EGEE

>member
-1 MSNTNV
+1 MSKNNE
-7 NKQDNGFKPKQL
+7 NKDNDFKPEQL
-19 NLASFDLDK
+19 NLAGFDLDK

-54 GIKKG
+54 GLKNG
-59 NSSEPLDIENILI
+59 NHTEPLDIENILI

-93 CRISF
+93 SRISF
-98 DQIKNGDKTIE
+98 DQIKNGIKTIE
-109 ELEKTFKEVA
+109 DFESPFKDIA
-119 IHCFEKYSHNT
+119 IKCFEKYLENT
-130 IDGISIDNIKN
+130 IDAIDVDKLKDT
-141 VASVFSRLLTR
+141 ASVFSRLLTR

-190 QDISLEQKEAKLTV
+190 QDISLEQKEAKLAV

-225 FTDPENDTLK
+225 FTDPEGDTLK
-235 KAVKALEKVR
+235 NAVKAIEKVR
-245 LIDPD
+245 LIDPN
-250 EGYYGFSVKSYYE
+250 ECYYGFSVKSYYE

-331 HSNPFNKGLPC
+331 YSNPFNKGLPC

-370 DKIVVLSEI
+370 DKIVALSEI

-388 KKSGEFKDSQKVRDF
+388 KKGGEFKDSQKVRDF

-434 KVILKTDELCERD
+434 NVILKTDELCERD

-503 KLYLNQDAIDESSH
+503 KLYLNQEAIDESSH

-541 AKELILE
+541 AKELILG
-548 NKGNVYTLNTNF
+548 NKGNVYTLNTNY
-560 RSCQKI
+560 RSCQNI
-566 IEGVNEIFEEYEDPK
+566 IKGVNEIFYEYEEPK
-581 NQESAGDSSANK
+581 TQESSEGSFS
-593 ENIESQNS
+593 NIESQNS
-601 ADSLPEKKDHTAYQY
+601 EESLSEKKVQIDYPY
-616 VEHPFDY
+616 VKNPFDY
-623 YKNSEEKHL
+623 YNNSGKEGYL
-632 DSKIQFER
+632 DSKIHFEP
-640 VNCSDKPNSVRFYF
+640 VNFSDKANSVRFYF

-678 KTKANDYYGEIAK
+678 TPKANDYYGEIAK

-705 IFEKGEE
+705 IFENGGE

-727 KENRFIQDAL
+727 KENSFIQDAL
-737 KKLSIQSVYFSDRES
+737 KKQSIQSVYFSDKES
-752 VLNSEKN
+752 VINSEDKN
-759 DKITASEEATN
+759 YNITVTEEAAN
-770 IIYLM
+770 VIYLM
-775 EAMCDNTNSP
+775 EAMCDSTNSP

-806 IKSDKLDTEITLLRA
+806 IKSDKLDSEITLLRV
-821 CRESWEKY
+821 CRDSWEKY

-866 IVQSVNSKVVG
+866 IVQSVNSKVTG

-890 NNKGELSEDITK
+890 NNKGELSEDVTK

-944 AVYYDPDSKKVSY
+944 AVYYDPDSKQVCY
-957 ALDRDNKIKGKSVK
+957 ALDRENKINGKTVK

-997 FISLPSCISLN
+997 FITLPSCVSLEM
-1008 GKTYQ
+1008 KPYQ
-1013 SPLKKLISIVSK
+1013 SPLKKLISLVSK

-1037 RATKKSKDKE
+1037 RTTKKSKDKE
-1047 VGIDTTKDVVVND
+1047 VEIDTTKDVVVAD
-1060 PPKTQLKAVENP
+1060 PQPTLKAVENP
-1072 DLFKKLETVELDEC
+1072 ELFKKLETVELDESIK
-1086 VELQNSISQEG
+1086 VQNSISQDCS
-1097 EVSSLDKGS
+1097 VSSLDKGA

-1126 MFASSVDEKET
+1126 MFASSADEKET

-1160 STAGSFLHKI
+1160 STAGSFLHKL

-1182 TDKDSLYNF
+1182 ADKDSLYNF

-1203 VSKSGDDEDAK
+1203 VSKPGDDEDTK
-1214 NEKIVALSSWLY
+1214 NEKIVALSQWLY

-1236 AKDGDQVKL
+1236 AKDGNQVKL

-1285 FEMLSV
+1285 FELTSI
-1291 PELPDLKKSNFKGY
+1291 PELPDLKKSNFKGF

-1311 LVAKFDTET
+1311 LVAKFVTET

-1336 SFSQY
+1336 SYSRY

-1364 ALYRFLKTTLPNFSY
+1364 ALYRFLKTSLPNFSY
-1379 EKDFGGVMYLY
+1379 ENDFGGVMYLY

-1398 TKSPGQFYVK
+1398 ARSSGQFYVK
-1408 PSEALIDRLDRLF
+1408 PSEALIERLDKLF
-1421 KGINDRTANNSD
+1421 NGINEDTADNSD
-1433 AGEE
+1433 EGEE

>member
-1 MSNTNV
+1 MSNINE
-7 NKQDNGFKPKQL
+7 NKDNDFEPKQL
-19 NLASFDLDK
+19 NLAGFDLDK

-54 GIKKG
+54 GLKNG
-59 NSSEPLDIENILI
+59 NHTEPLDIENILI

-93 CRISF
+93 SRISF
-98 DQIKNGDKTIE
+98 DQIKNGIKTIE
-109 ELEKTFKEVA
+109 DFESPFKDIA
-119 IHCFEKYSHNT
+119 IKCFEKYLENT
-130 IDGISIDNIKN
+130 IDAIDVDKLKDT
-141 VASVFSRLLTR
+141 ASVFSRLLTR

-190 QDISLEQKEAKLTV
+190 QDISLEQKEAKLAV

-225 FTDPENDTLK
+225 FTDPEGDTLK
-235 KAVKALEKVR
+235 NAVKAIEKVR
-245 LIDPD
+245 LIDPN
-250 EGYYGFSVKSYYE
+250 ECYYGFSVKSYYE

-331 HSNPFNKGLPC
+331 HSNRFNKGLPC

-370 DKIVVLSEI
+370 DKIVTLSEI

-388 KKSGEFKDSQKVRDF
+388 KKGGEFKDSQKVRDF

-434 KVILKTDELCERD
+434 NVILKTDELCERD

-454 VLRQLAVALNNNK
+454 VLRQLAVALNK
-467 DKSRGDVLSSLLR
+467 DESRGDVLASLLR

-503 KLYLNQDAIDESSH
+503 KLYLNQDAIDESAH

-541 AKELILE
+541 AKELILG
-548 NKGNVYTLNTNF
+548 NKGNVYTLNTNY
-560 RSCQKI
+560 RSCQNI
-566 IEGVNEIFEEYEDPK
+566 IKGVNEIFYEYEEPK
-581 NQESAGDSSANK
+581 TQESSEGSFS
-593 ENIESQNS
+593 NIESQNS
-601 ADSLPEKKDHTAYQY
+601 EESLSEKKVKIDYPY
-616 VEHPFDY
+616 VKNPFDY
-623 YKNSEEKHL
+623 YNNSGKEGYL
-632 DSKIQFER
+632 DSKIHFEP
-640 VNCSDKPNSVRFYF
+640 VNFSDKANSVRFYF

-678 KTKANDYYGEIAK
+678 KPKANDYYGEIAK

-705 IFEKGEE
+705 IFENGEE

-727 KENRFIQDAL
+727 KENSFIQDAL
-737 KKLSIQSVYFSDRES
+737 KKQSIQSVYFSDKES
-752 VLNSEKN
+752 VINSEDKN
-759 DKITASEEATN
+759 YNITVTEEAAN
-770 IIYLM
+770 VIYLM
-775 EAMCDNTNSP
+775 EAMCDSTNSP

-806 IKSDKLDTEITLLRA
+806 IKSDKLDSEITLLRV
-821 CRESWEKY
+821 CRDSWEKY

-866 IVQSVNSKVVG
+866 IVQSVNSKVTG

-890 NNKGELSEDITK
+890 NNKGELSEDVTK

-944 AVYYDPDSKKVSY
+944 AIYYDPDSKQVSY
-957 ALDRDNKIKGKSVK
+957 ALDRENKIIGKSVK

-997 FISLPSCISLN
+997 FITLPSCVSLER
-1008 GKTYQ
+1008 KPYQ
-1013 SPLKKLISIVSK
+1013 SPLKKLISLVSK

-1037 RATKKSKDKE
+1037 RITKKSKDKE
-1047 VGIDTTKDVVVND
+1047 VEIDTTKDVVVAD
-1060 PPKTQLKAVENP
+1060 PQSTLKAVENP
-1072 DLFKKLETVELDEC
+1072 ELFKKLETVELDESIK
-1086 VELQNSISQEG
+1086 VQNSISQDCS
-1097 EVSSLDKGS
+1097 VSSLDKGA

-1126 MFASSVDEKET
+1126 MFASSADEKET

-1160 STAGSFLHKI
+1160 STAGSFLHKL

-1182 TDKDSLYNF
+1182 ADKDSLYNF

-1203 VSKSGDDEDAK
+1203 VSKPGDDEDTK
-1214 NEKIVALSSWLY
+1214 NEKIVALSQWLY

-1236 AKDGDQVKL
+1236 AKDGNQVKL

-1285 FEMLSV
+1285 FELTSI
-1291 PELPDLKKSNFKGY
+1291 PELPDLKKSNFKGF

-1311 LVAKFDTET
+1311 LVAKFVTET

-1336 SFSQY
+1336 SYSRY

-1364 ALYRFLKTTLPNFSY
+1364 ALYRFLKTSLPNFSY
-1379 EKDFGGVMYLY
+1379 ENDFGGVMYLY

-1398 TKSPGQFYVK
+1398 ARSSGQFYVK
-1408 PSEALIDRLDRLF
+1408 PSEALIERLDKLF
-1421 KGINDRTANNSD
+1421 NGINEDTADNSD
-1433 AGEE
+1433 EGEE

>member
-1 MSNTNV
+1 MSKNNE
-7 NKQDNGFKPKQL
+7 NKDNDFKPEQL
-19 NLASFDLDK
+19 NLAGFDLDK

-54 GIKKG
+54 SLKNG
-59 NSSEPLDIENILI
+59 NHTEPLDIENILI

-93 CRISF
+93 SRISF
-98 DQIKNGDKTIE
+98 DQIKNGIKTIE
-109 ELEKTFKEVA
+109 DFESPFKDIA
-119 IHCFEKYSHNT
+119 IKCFEKYLENT
-130 IDGISIDNIKN
+130 IDAIDVDKLKDT
-141 VASVFSRLLTR
+141 ASVFSRLLTR

-190 QDISLEQKEAKLTV
+190 QDISLEQKEAKLAV

-225 FTDPENDTLK
+225 FTDPEGDTLK
-235 KAVKALEKVR
+235 NAVKAIEKVR
-245 LIDPD
+245 LIDPN
-250 EGYYGFSVKSYYE
+250 ECYYGFSVKSYYE

-331 HSNPFNKGLPC
+331 HSNHFNKGLPC

-370 DKIVVLSEI
+370 DKIVALSEI

-388 KKSGEFKDSQKVRDF
+388 KKGGEFKDSQKVRDF

-434 KVILKTDELCERD
+434 NVILKTDELCERD

-454 VLRQLAVALNNNK
+454 VLRQLAVALNN
-467 DKSRGDVLSSLLR
+467 KSRGDVLSSLLR

-503 KLYLNQDAIDESSH
+503 KLYLNQDAIDESAH

-541 AKELILE
+541 AKELILG
-548 NKGNVYTLNTNF
+548 NKGNVYTLNTNY
-560 RSCQKI
+560 RSCQNI
-566 IEGVNEIFEEYEDPK
+566 IKGVNEIFYEYEEPK
-581 NQESAGDSSANK
+581 TQESSEGASV
-593 ENIESQNS
+593 NIESQNS
-601 ADSLPEKKDHTAYQY
+601 EESLSEKKVKIDYPY
-616 VEHPFDY
+616 VKYPFDY
-623 YKNSEEKHL
+623 YNNSGKEGYL
-632 DSKIQFER
+632 DSKIHFEP
-640 VNCSDKPNSVRFYF
+640 VNVSDKANSVRFYF

-678 KTKANDYYGEIAK
+678 KPKANDYYGEIAK

-705 IFEKGEE
+705 IFENGEE

-727 KENRFIQDAL
+727 KENSFIQDAL
-737 KKLSIQSVYFSDRES
+737 KKQSIQSVYFSDKES
-752 VLNSEKN
+752 VINSEDKN
-759 DKITASEEATN
+759 YNITVTEEAAN
-770 IIYLM
+770 VIYLM
-775 EAMCDNTNSP
+775 EAMCDSTNSP

-806 IKSDKLDTEITLLRA
+806 IKSDKLDSEITLLRV
-821 CRESWEKY
+821 CRDSWEKY

-866 IVQSVNSKVVG
+866 IVQSVNSKVTG

-890 NNKGELSEDITK
+890 NNKGELSEDVTK

-944 AVYYDPDSKKVSY
+944 AIYYDPDSKQVSY
-957 ALDRDNKIKGKSVK
+957 ALDRENKIIGKSVK

-997 FISLPSCISLN
+997 FITLPSCVSLER
-1008 GKTYQ
+1008 KPYQ
-1013 SPLKKLISIVSK
+1013 SPLKKLISLVSK

-1037 RATKKSKDKE
+1037 RITKKSKDKE
-1047 VGIDTTKDVVVND
+1047 VEIDTTKDVVVAD
-1060 PPKTQLKAVENP
+1060 PQPTLKAVENP
-1072 DLFKKLETVELDEC
+1072 ELFKKLETVELDESIK
-1086 VELQNSISQEG
+1086 VQNSISQDCS
-1097 EVSSLDKGS
+1097 VSSLDKGA

-1126 MFASSVDEKET
+1126 MFASSADEKET

-1160 STAGSFLHKI
+1160 STAGSFLHKL

-1182 TDKDSLYNF
+1182 ADKDSLYNF

-1203 VSKSGDDEDAK
+1203 VSKPGDDEDTK
-1214 NEKIVALSSWLY
+1214 NEKIVALSQWLY

-1236 AKDGDQVKL
+1236 AKDGNQVKL

-1285 FEMLSV
+1285 FELTSI
-1291 PELPDLKKSNFKGY
+1291 PELPDLKKSNFKGF

-1311 LVAKFDTET
+1311 LVAKFVTET

-1336 SFSQY
+1336 SYSRY

-1364 ALYRFLKTTLPNFSY
+1364 ALYRFLKTSLPNFSY
-1379 EKDFGGVMYLY
+1379 ENDFGGVMYLY

-1398 TKSPGQFYVK
+1398 ARSSGQFYVK
-1408 PSEALIDRLDRLF
+1408 PSEALIERLDKLF
-1421 KGINDRTANNSD
+1421 NGINEDTADNSD
-1433 AGEE
+1433 EGEE

>member
-1 MSNTNV
+1 MSKNNE
-7 NKQDNGFKPKQL
+7 NKDNDFKPEQL
-19 NLASFDLDK
+19 NLAGFDLDK

-54 GIKKG
+54 GLKNG
-59 NSSEPLDIENILI
+59 NHTEPLDIENILI

-93 CRISF
+93 SRISF
-98 DQIKNGDKTIE
+98 DQIKNGIKTIE
-109 ELEKTFKEVA
+109 DFESPFKDIA
-119 IHCFEKYSHNT
+119 IKCFEKYLENT
-130 IDGISIDNIKN
+130 IDAIDVDKLKDT
-141 VASVFSRLLTR
+141 ASVFSRLLTR

-190 QDISLEQKEAKLTV
+190 QDISLEQKEAKLAV

-225 FTDPENDTLK
+225 FTDPEGDTLK
-235 KAVKALEKVR
+235 NAVKAIEKVR
-245 LIDPD
+245 LIDPN
-250 EGYYGFSVKSYYE
+250 ECYYGFSVKSYYE
-263 EGVKKLQ
+263 EGVKKLH

-388 KKSGEFKDSQKVRDF
+388 KKGGEFKDSQKVRDF

-434 KVILKTDELCERD
+434 NVILKTDELCERD

-503 KLYLNQDAIDESSH
+503 KLYLNQEAIDESSH

-541 AKELILE
+541 AKELILG
-548 NKGNVYTLNTNF
+548 NKGNVYTLNTNY
-560 RSCQKI
+560 RSCQNI
-566 IEGVNEIFEEYEDPK
+566 IKGVNEIFYEYEEPK
-581 NQESAGDSSANK
+581 TQESSEGSFS
-593 ENIESQNS
+593 NIESQNS
-601 ADSLPEKKDHTAYQY
+601 EESLSEKKVQIDYPY
-616 VEHPFDY
+616 VKNPFDY
-623 YKNSEEKHL
+623 YNNSGKEGYL
-632 DSKIQFER
+632 DSKIHFEP
-640 VNCSDKPNSVRFYF
+640 VNFSDKANSVRFYF

-678 KTKANDYYGEIAK
+678 TPKANDYYGEIAK

-705 IFEKGEE
+705 IFENGEE

-727 KENRFIQDAL
+727 KENSFIQDAL
-737 KKLSIQSVYFSDRES
+737 KKQSIQSVYFSDKES
-752 VLNSEKN
+752 VINSEDKN
-759 DKITASEEATN
+759 YNITVTEEAAN
-770 IIYLM
+770 VIYLM
-775 EAMCDNTNSP
+775 EAMCDSTNSP

-806 IKSDKLDTEITLLRA
+806 IKSDKLDSEITLLRV
-821 CRESWEKY
+821 CRDSWEKY

-866 IVQSVNSKVVG
+866 IVQSVNSKVTG

-890 NNKGELSEDITK
+890 NNKGELSEDVTK

-944 AVYYDPDSKKVSY
+944 AIYYDPDSKQVSY
-957 ALDRDNKIKGKSVK
+957 ALDRENKIIGKSVK

-997 FISLPSCISLN
+997 FITLPSCVSLER
-1008 GKTYQ
+1008 KPYQ
-1013 SPLKKLISIVSK
+1013 SPLKKLISLVSK

-1037 RATKKSKDKE
+1037 RITKKSKDKE
-1047 VGIDTTKDVVVND
+1047 VEIDTTKDVVVAD
-1060 PPKTQLKAVENP
+1060 PQPTLKAVENP
-1072 DLFKKLETVELDEC
+1072 ELFKKLETVELDESIK
-1086 VELQNSISQEG
+1086 VQNSISQDCS
-1097 EVSSLDKGS
+1097 VSSLDKGA

-1126 MFASSVDEKET
+1126 MFASSADEKET

-1160 STAGSFLHKI
+1160 STAGSFLHKL

-1182 TDKDSLYNF
+1182 ADKDSLYNF

-1203 VSKSGDDEDAK
+1203 VSKPGDDEDTK
-1214 NEKIVALSSWLY
+1214 NEKIVALSQWLY

-1236 AKDGDQVKL
+1236 AKDGNQVKL

-1285 FEMLSV
+1285 FELTSI
-1291 PELPDLKKSNFKGY
+1291 PELPDLKKSNFKGF

-1311 LVAKFDTET
+1311 LVAKFVTET

-1336 SFSQY
+1336 SYSRY

-1364 ALYRFLKTTLPNFSY
+1364 ALYRFLKTSLPNFSY
-1379 EKDFGGVMYLY
+1379 ENDFGGVMYLY

-1398 TKSPGQFYVK
+1398 ARSSGQFYVK
-1408 PSEALIDRLDRLF
+1408 PSEALIERLDKLF
-1421 KGINDRTANNSD
+1421 NGINEDTADNSD
-1433 AGEE
+1433 EGEE

>member
-19 NLASFDLDK
+19 SLASFDLDK

-119 IHCFEKYSHNT
+119 IHSFEKYSHNT

-270 KTPDERLKY
+270 KTPDDRIRY
-279 LLDTAKDLYSDF
+279 LLDEYVKSVFQLTQY
-291 ENDFFSKLE
+291 LE
-300 SLKEYKDQIISFAD
+300 PLKEYKGQLISTSSA
-314 GNTVP
+314 GEIAH
-319 GSLYEL
+319 GALYEL
-325 SPGGSF
+325 SSGQLAGSAPYWAKKTGLIF
-331 HSNPFNKGLPC
+331 LEAVDSFIKEDSIDINNFISKLENIDAETLSKILNQDNSHFVKVNKGSEFANQQQLET
-342 KNFLNLLVST
+342 FEY
-352 LNNDSA
+352 SA
-358 DTINYITSFNSI
+358 KEFARAYLDVLRTVDTIKNEL
-370 DKIVVLSEI
+370 KIS
-379 GSDEHFFKV
+379 
-388 KKSGEFKDSQKVRDF
+388 
-403 EEIVKDLISA
+403 
-413 SFEVITEI
+413 
-421 ELIKLE
+421 
-427 LTTLVAI
+427 VAI

-454 VLRQLAVALNNNK
+454 VLRQLAVALNNK
-467 DKSRGDVLSSLLR
+467 DESRGDVLASLLR

-503 KLYLNQDAIDESSH
+503 KLYLDQDVIDESAH

-581 NQESAGDSSANK
+581 NQESAEDSSANK

-678 KTKANDYYGEIAK
+678 KPKANDYYGEIAK

-1336 SFSQY
+1336 SYSRY

>member
-1 MSNTNV
+1 MSKNNE
-7 NKQDNGFKPKQL
+7 NKDNDFKPEQL
-19 NLASFDLDK
+19 NLAGFDLDK

-54 GIKKG
+54 GLKNG
-59 NSSEPLDIENILI
+59 NHTEPLDIENILI

-93 CRISF
+93 SRISF
-98 DQIKNGDKTIE
+98 DQIKNGVKTIE
-109 ELEKTFKEVA
+109 DFESPFKDIA
-119 IHCFEKYSHNT
+119 IKCFEKYLENT
-130 IDGISIDNIKN
+130 IDAIDVDKLKDT
-141 VASVFSRLLTR
+141 ASVFSRLLTR

-190 QDISLEQKEAKLTV
+190 QDISLEQKEAKLAV

-225 FTDPENDTLK
+225 FTDPEGDTLK
-235 KAVKALEKVR
+235 NAVKAIEKVR
-245 LIDPD
+245 LIDPN
-250 EGYYGFSVKSYYE
+250 ECYYGFSVKSYYE

-331 HSNPFNKGLPC
+331 YSNPFNKGLPC

-370 DKIVVLSEI
+370 DKIVALSEI

-388 KKSGEFKDSQKVRDF
+388 KKGGEFKDSQKVRDF

-434 KVILKTDELCERD
+434 NVILKTDELCERD

-503 KLYLNQDAIDESSH
+503 KLYLNQEAIDESSH

-541 AKELILE
+541 AKELILG
-548 NKGNVYTLNTNF
+548 NKGNVYTLNTNY
-560 RSCQKI
+560 RSCQNI
-566 IEGVNEIFEEYEDPK
+566 IKGVNEIFYEYEEPK
-581 NQESAGDSSANK
+581 TQESSEGSFS
-593 ENIESQNS
+593 NIESQNS
-601 ADSLPEKKDHTAYQY
+601 EESLSEKKVQIDYPY
-616 VEHPFDY
+616 VKNPFDY
-623 YKNSEEKHL
+623 YNNSGKEGYL
-632 DSKIQFER
+632 DSKIHFEP
-640 VNCSDKPNSVRFYF
+640 VNFSDKANSVRFYF

-678 KTKANDYYGEIAK
+678 TPKANDYYGEIAK

-705 IFEKGEE
+705 IFENGEE

-727 KENRFIQDAL
+727 KENSFIQEAL
-737 KKLSIQSVYFSDRES
+737 KKQSIQSVYFSDKES
-752 VLNSEKN
+752 VINSEDKN
-759 DKITASEEATN
+759 YNITVTEEAAN
-770 IIYLM
+770 VIYLM
-775 EAMCDNTNSP
+775 EAMCDSTNSP

-806 IKSDKLDTEITLLRA
+806 IKSDKLDSEITLLRA
-821 CRESWEKY
+821 CRDSWEKY

-890 NNKGELSEDITK
+890 NNKGELSEDVTK

-936 MALKSKDS
+936 MALKSKDG
-944 AVYYDPDSKKVSY
+944 AVYYDPDSKQVCY
-957 ALDRDNKIKGKSVK
+957 ALDRENKINGKTVK

-997 FISLPSCISLN
+997 FITLPSCVSLER
-1008 GKTYQ
+1008 KPYQ
-1013 SPLKKLISIVSK
+1013 SPLKKLISLVSK

-1037 RATKKSKDKE
+1037 RTTKKSKDKE
-1047 VGIDTTKDVVVND
+1047 VEIDTTKDVVVAD
-1060 PPKTQLKAVENP
+1060 PQPTLKAVENP
-1072 DLFKKLETVELDEC
+1072 ELFKKLETVELDESIK
-1086 VELQNSISQEG
+1086 VQNSISQDCS
-1097 EVSSLDKGS
+1097 VSSLDKGA

-1126 MFASSVDEKET
+1126 MFASSADEKET

-1160 STAGSFLHKI
+1160 STAGSFLHKL

-1182 TDKDSLYNF
+1182 ADKDSLYNF

-1203 VSKSGDDEDAK
+1203 VSKPGDDEDTK
-1214 NEKIVALSSWLY
+1214 NEKIVALSQWLY

-1236 AKDGDQVKL
+1236 AKDGNQVKL

-1285 FEMLSV
+1285 FELTSI
-1291 PELPDLKKSNFKGY
+1291 PELPDLKKSNFKGF

-1311 LVAKFDTET
+1311 LVAKFVTET

-1336 SFSQY
+1336 SYSRY

-1364 ALYRFLKTTLPNFSY
+1364 ALYRFLKTSLPNFSY
-1379 EKDFGGVMYLY
+1379 ENDFGGVMYLY

-1398 TKSPGQFYVK
+1398 ARSSGQFYVK
-1408 PSEALIDRLDRLF
+1408 PSEALIERLDKLF
-1421 KGINDRTANNSD
+1421 NGINEDTADNSD
-1433 AGEE
+1433 EGEE

>member
-19 NLASFDLDK
+19 SLASFDLDK

-270 KTPDERLKY
+270 KTPDDRIRY
-279 LLDTAKDLYSDF
+279 LLDEYVKSVFQLTQY
-291 ENDFFSKLE
+291 LE
-300 SLKEYKDQIISFAD
+300 PLKEYKGQLISTSSA
-314 GNTVP
+314 GEIAH
-319 GSLYEL
+319 GALYEL
-325 SPGGSF
+325 SSGQLAGSAPYWAKKTGLIF
-331 HSNPFNKGLPC
+331 LEAVDSFIKEDSIDINNFISKLENIDAETLSKILNQDNSHFVKVNKGSEFANQQQLET
-342 KNFLNLLVST
+342 FEY
-352 LNNDSA
+352 SA
-358 DTINYITSFNSI
+358 KEFARAYLDVLRTVDTIKNEL
-370 DKIVVLSEI
+370 KIS
-379 GSDEHFFKV
+379 
-388 KKSGEFKDSQKVRDF
+388 
-403 EEIVKDLISA
+403 
-413 SFEVITEI
+413 
-421 ELIKLE
+421 
-427 LTTLVAI
+427 VAI

-454 VLRQLAVALNNNK
+454 VLRQLAVALNNK
-467 DKSRGDVLSSLLR
+467 DESRGDVLASLLR

-503 KLYLNQDAIDESSH
+503 KLYLDQDVIDESAH

-581 NQESAGDSSANK
+581 NQESAEDSSANK

-678 KTKANDYYGEIAK
+678 KPKANDYYGEIAK

-1106 VDNSFTVTSYSAITS
+1106 VDDSFTVTSYSAITS

-1320 GPKFYMIDYK
+1320 GPMFYMIDYK

>member
-19 NLASFDLDK
+19 SLASFDLDK

-270 KTPDERLKY
+270 KTPDDRIRY
-279 LLDTAKDLYSDF
+279 LLDEYVKSVFQLTQY
-291 ENDFFSKLE
+291 LE
-300 SLKEYKDQIISFAD
+300 PLKEYKGQLISTSSA
-314 GNTVP
+314 GEIAH
-319 GSLYEL
+319 GALYEL
-325 SPGGSF
+325 SSGQLAGSAPYWAKKTGLIF
-331 HSNPFNKGLPC
+331 LEAVDSFIKEDSIDINNFISKLENIDAETLSKILNQDNSHFVKVNKGSEFANQQQLET
-342 KNFLNLLVST
+342 FEY
-352 LNNDSA
+352 SA
-358 DTINYITSFNSI
+358 KEFARAYLDVLRTVDTIKNEL
-370 DKIVVLSEI
+370 KIS
-379 GSDEHFFKV
+379 
-388 KKSGEFKDSQKVRDF
+388 
-403 EEIVKDLISA
+403 
-413 SFEVITEI
+413 
-421 ELIKLE
+421 
-427 LTTLVAI
+427 VAI

-454 VLRQLAVALNNNK
+454 VLRQLAVALNNK
-467 DKSRGDVLSSLLR
+467 DESRGDVLASLLR

-503 KLYLNQDAIDESSH
+503 KLYLDQDVIDESAH

-581 NQESAGDSSANK
+581 NQESAEDSSANK

-678 KTKANDYYGEIAK
+678 KPKANDYYGEIAK

-1320 GPKFYMIDYK
+1320 GPMFYMIDYK

>member
-19 NLASFDLDK
+19 SLASFDLDK

-270 KTPDERLKY
+270 KTPDDRIRY
-279 LLDTAKDLYSDF
+279 LLDEYVKSVFQLTQY
-291 ENDFFSKLE
+291 LE
-300 SLKEYKDQIISFAD
+300 PLKEYKGQLISTSSA
-314 GNTVP
+314 GEIAH
-319 GSLYEL
+319 GALYEL
-325 SPGGSF
+325 SSGQLAGSAPYWAKKTGLIF
-331 HSNPFNKGLPC
+331 LEAVDSFIKEDSIDINNFISKLENIDAETLSKILNQDNSHFVKVNKGSEFANQQQLET
-342 KNFLNLLVST
+342 FEY
-352 LNNDSA
+352 SA
-358 DTINYITSFNSI
+358 KEFARAYLDVLRTVDTIKNEL
-370 DKIVVLSEI
+370 KIS
-379 GSDEHFFKV
+379 
-388 KKSGEFKDSQKVRDF
+388 
-403 EEIVKDLISA
+403 
-413 SFEVITEI
+413 
-421 ELIKLE
+421 
-427 LTTLVAI
+427 VAI

-454 VLRQLAVALNNNK
+454 VLRQLAVALNNK
-467 DKSRGDVLSSLLR
+467 DESRGDVLASLLR

-503 KLYLNQDAIDESSH
+503 KLYLDQDVIDESAH

-581 NQESAGDSSANK
+581 NQESAEDSSANK

-1320 GPKFYMIDYK
+1320 GPMFYMIDYK

-1398 TKSPGQFYVK
+1398 ARSSGQFYVK
-1408 PSEALIDRLDRLF
+1408 PSEALIERLDRLF
-1421 KGINDRTANNSD
+1421 KGINDRTSNNSD

>member
-1 MSNTNV
+1 MSNINE
-7 NKQDNGFKPKQL
+7 NKDNDFEPKQL
-19 NLASFDLDK
+19 NLAGFDLDK

-54 GIKKG
+54 GLKNG
-59 NSSEPLDIENILI
+59 NHTEPLDIENILI

-93 CRISF
+93 SRISF
-98 DQIKNGDKTIE
+98 DQIKNGIKTIE
-109 ELEKTFKEVA
+109 DFESPFKDIA
-119 IHCFEKYSHNT
+119 IKCFEKYLENT
-130 IDGISIDNIKN
+130 IDAIDVDKLKDT
-141 VASVFSRLLTR
+141 ASVFSRLLTR

-190 QDISLEQKEAKLTV
+190 QDISLEQKEAKLAV

-225 FTDPENDTLK
+225 FTDPEGDTLK
-235 KAVKALEKVR
+235 NAVKAIEKVR
-245 LIDPD
+245 LIDPN
-250 EGYYGFSVKSYYE
+250 ECYYGFSVKSYYE

-331 HSNPFNKGLPC
+331 YSNPFNKGLPC

-370 DKIVVLSEI
+370 DKIVALSEI

-388 KKSGEFKDSQKVRDF
+388 KKGGEFKDSQKVRDF

-434 KVILKTDELCERD
+434 NVILKTDELCERD

-503 KLYLNQDAIDESSH
+503 KLYLNQEAIDESSH

-541 AKELILE
+541 AKELILG
-548 NKGNVYTLNTNF
+548 NKGNVYTLNTNY
-560 RSCQKI
+560 RSCQNI
-566 IEGVNEIFEEYEDPK
+566 IKGVNEIFYEYEEPK
-581 NQESAGDSSANK
+581 TQESSEGSFS
-593 ENIESQNS
+593 NIESQNS
-601 ADSLPEKKDHTAYQY
+601 EESLSEKKVQIDYPY
-616 VEHPFDY
+616 VKNPFDY
-623 YKNSEEKHL
+623 YNNSGKEGYL
-632 DSKIQFER
+632 DSKIHFEP
-640 VNCSDKPNSVRFYF
+640 VNFSDKANSVRFYF

-678 KTKANDYYGEIAK
+678 TPKANDYYGEIAK

-705 IFEKGEE
+705 IFENGEE

-727 KENRFIQDAL
+727 KENSFIQDAL
-737 KKLSIQSVYFSDRES
+737 KKQSIQSVYFSDKES
-752 VLNSEKN
+752 VINSEDKN
-759 DKITASEEATN
+759 YNITVTEEAAN
-770 IIYLM
+770 VIYLM
-775 EAMCDNTNSP
+775 EAMCDSTNSP

-806 IKSDKLDTEITLLRA
+806 IKSDKLDSEITLLRV
-821 CRESWEKY
+821 CRDSWEKY

-866 IVQSVNSKVVG
+866 IVQSVNSKVTG

-890 NNKGELSEDITK
+890 NNKGELSEDVTK

-944 AVYYDPDSKKVSY
+944 AIYYDPDSKQVSY
-957 ALDRDNKIKGKSVK
+957 ALDRENKIIGKSVK

-997 FISLPSCISLN
+997 FITLPSCVSLER
-1008 GKTYQ
+1008 KPYQ
-1013 SPLKKLISIVSK
+1013 SPLKKLISLVSK

-1037 RATKKSKDKE
+1037 RITKKSKDKE
-1047 VGIDTTKDVVVND
+1047 VEIDTTKDVVVAD
-1060 PPKTQLKAVENP
+1060 PQPTLKAVENP
-1072 DLFKKLETVELDEC
+1072 ELFKKLETVELDESIK
-1086 VELQNSISQEG
+1086 VQNSISQDCS
-1097 EVSSLDKGS
+1097 VSSLDKGA

-1126 MFASSVDEKET
+1126 MFASSADEKET

-1160 STAGSFLHKI
+1160 STAGSFLHKL

-1182 TDKDSLYNF
+1182 ADKDSLYNF

-1203 VSKSGDDEDAK
+1203 VSKPGDDEDTK
-1214 NEKIVALSSWLY
+1214 NEKIVALSQWLY

-1236 AKDGDQVKL
+1236 AKDGNQVKL

-1285 FEMLSV
+1285 FELTSI
-1291 PELPDLKKSNFKGY
+1291 PELPDLKKSNFKGF

-1311 LVAKFDTET
+1311 LVAKFVTET

-1336 SFSQY
+1336 SYSRY

-1364 ALYRFLKTTLPNFSY
+1364 ALYRFLKTSLPNFSY
-1379 EKDFGGVMYLY
+1379 ENDFGGVMYLY

-1398 TKSPGQFYVK
+1398 ARSSGQFYVK
-1408 PSEALIDRLDRLF
+1408 PSEALIERLDKLF
-1421 KGINDRTANNSD
+1421 NGINEDTADNSD
-1433 AGEE
+1433 EGEE

>member
-98 DQIKNGDKTIE
+98 DQIKNGGKTIE
-109 ELEKTFKEVA
+109 ELEDPFKDVA

-190 QDISLEQKEAKLTV
+190 QDISIEQKEAKLAV

-225 FTDPENDTLK
+225 FTDPEGDTLK
-235 KAVKALEKVR
+235 NAVKAIEKVR
-245 LIDPD
+245 LIDPN
-250 EGYYGFSVKSYYE
+250 ECYYGFSVKSYYE

-331 HSNPFNKGLPC
+331 YSNPFNKGLPC

-370 DKIVVLSEI
+370 DKIVALSEI

-388 KKSGEFKDSQKVRDF
+388 KKGGEFKDSQKVRDF

-434 KVILKTDELCERD
+434 NVILKTDELCERD
-447 NVISNDE
+447 NEISNDE

-503 KLYLNQDAIDESSH
+503 KLYLNQEAIDESSH

-541 AKELILE
+541 AKELILG
-548 NKGNVYTLNTNF
+548 NKGNVYTLNTNY
-560 RSCQKI
+560 RSCQNI
-566 IEGVNEIFEEYEDPK
+566 IKGVNEIFYEYEEPK
-581 NQESAGDSSANK
+581 TQESSEGSFS
-593 ENIESQNS
+593 NIESQNS
-601 ADSLPEKKDHTAYQY
+601 EESLSEKKVQIDYPY
-616 VEHPFDY
+616 VKNPFDY
-623 YKNSEEKHL
+623 YNNSGKEGYL
-632 DSKIQFER
+632 DSKIHFEP
-640 VNCSDKPNSVRFYF
+640 VNFSDKANSVRFYF

-678 KTKANDYYGEIAK
+678 TPKANDYYGEIAK

-705 IFEKGEE
+705 IFENGEE

-727 KENRFIQDAL
+727 KENSFIQDAL
-737 KKLSIQSVYFSDRES
+737 KKQSIQSVYFSDKES
-752 VLNSEKN
+752 VINSEDKN
-759 DKITASEEATN
+759 YNITVTEEAAN
-770 IIYLM
+770 VIYLM
-775 EAMCDNTNSP
+775 EAMCDSTNSP

-806 IKSDKLDTEITLLRA
+806 IKSDKLDSEITLLRV
-821 CRESWEKY
+821 CRDSWEKY

-866 IVQSVNSKVVG
+866 IVQSVNSKVTG

-890 NNKGELSEDITK
+890 NNKGGLSEDVTK

-944 AVYYDPDSKKVSY
+944 AVYYDPDSKQVCY
-957 ALDRDNKIKGKSVK
+957 ALDRENKINGKTVK

-997 FISLPSCISLN
+997 FITLPSCVSLER
-1008 GKTYQ
+1008 KPYQ
-1013 SPLKKLISIVSK
+1013 SPLKKLISLVSK

-1037 RATKKSKDKE
+1037 RTTKKSKDKE
-1047 VGIDTTKDVVVND
+1047 VEIDTTKDVVVAD
-1060 PPKTQLKAVENP
+1060 PQPTLKAVENP
-1072 DLFKKLETVELDEC
+1072 ELFKKLETVELDESIK
-1086 VELQNSISQEG
+1086 VQNSISQDCS
-1097 EVSSLDKGS
+1097 VSSLDKGA

-1126 MFASSVDEKET
+1126 MFASSADEKET

-1145 DSKDKDLINFNFAKG
+1145 DSKDKDLINFNFVKG
-1160 STAGSFLHKI
+1160 STAGSFLHKL

-1182 TDKDSLYNF
+1182 ADKDSLYNF

-1203 VSKSGDDEDAK
+1203 VSKPGDDEDTK
-1214 NEKIVALSSWLY
+1214 NEKIVALSQWLY

-1236 AKDGDQVKL
+1236 AKDGNQVKL

-1285 FEMLSV
+1285 FELTSI
-1291 PELPDLKKSNFKGY
+1291 PELPDLKKSNFRGF

-1311 LVAKFDTET
+1311 LVAKFVTET

-1336 SFSQY
+1336 SYSRY

-1364 ALYRFLKTTLPNFSY
+1364 ALYRFLKTNLPNFSY
-1379 EKDFGGVMYLY
+1379 ENDFGGVMYLY

-1398 TKSPGQFYVK
+1398 ARSSGQFYVK
-1408 PSEALIDRLDRLF
+1408 PSEALIERLDKLF
-1421 KGINDRTANNSD
+1421 NGINEDTADNSD
-1433 AGEE
+1433 EGEE

>member
-19 NLASFDLDK
+19 SLASFDLYK

-270 KTPDERLKY
+270 KTPDDRIRY
-279 LLDTAKDLYSDF
+279 LLDEYVKSVFQLTQY
-291 ENDFFSKLE
+291 LE
-300 SLKEYKDQIISFAD
+300 PLKEYKGQLISTSSA
-314 GNTVP
+314 GEIAH
-319 GSLYEL
+319 GALYEL
-325 SPGGSF
+325 SSGQLAGSAPYWAKKTGLIF
-331 HSNPFNKGLPC
+331 LEAVDSFIKEDSIDINNFISKLENIDAETLSKILNQDNSHFVKVNKGSEFANQQQLET
-342 KNFLNLLVST
+342 FEY
-352 LNNDSA
+352 SA
-358 DTINYITSFNSI
+358 KEFARAYLDVLRTVDTIKNE
-370 DKIVVLSEI
+370 LEI
-379 GSDEHFFKV
+379 S
-388 KKSGEFKDSQKVRDF
+388 
-403 EEIVKDLISA
+403 
-413 SFEVITEI
+413 
-421 ELIKLE
+421 
-427 LTTLVAI
+427 VAI

-454 VLRQLAVALNNNK
+454 VLRQLAVALNNK
-467 DKSRGDVLSSLLR
+467 DESRGDVLASLLR

-503 KLYLNQDAIDESSH
+503 KLYLDQDVIDESAH

-581 NQESAGDSSANK
+581 NQESAEDSSANK

-1311 LVAKFDTET
+1311 LVAKFDTEI

>member
-1 MSNTNV
+1 MSKNNE
-7 NKQDNGFKPKQL
+7 NKDNDFEPEQL
-19 NLASFDLDK
+19 NLAGFDLDK

-54 GIKKG
+54 GLKNG
-59 NSSEPLDIENILI
+59 NHTEPLDIENILI

-93 CRISF
+93 SRISF
-98 DQIKNGDKTIE
+98 DQIKNGIKTIE
-109 ELEKTFKEVA
+109 DFESPFKDIA
-119 IHCFEKYSHNT
+119 IKCFEKYLENT
-130 IDGISIDNIKN
+130 IDAIDVDKLKDT
-141 VASVFSRLLTR
+141 ASVFSRLLTR

-190 QDISLEQKEAKLTV
+190 QDISLEQKEAKLAV

-225 FTDPENDTLK
+225 FTDPEGDTLK
-235 KAVKALEKVR
+235 NAVKAIEKVR
-245 LIDPD
+245 LIDPN
-250 EGYYGFSVKSYYE
+250 ECYYGFSVKSYYE

-331 HSNPFNKGLPC
+331 YSNPFNKGLPC

-370 DKIVVLSEI
+370 DKIVALSEI

-434 KVILKTDELCERD
+434 NVILKTDELCERD

-503 KLYLNQDAIDESSH
+503 KLYLNQDAIDESAH

-541 AKELILE
+541 AKELILG
-548 NKGNVYTLNTNF
+548 NKGNVYTLNTNY
-560 RSCQKI
+560 RSCQNI
-566 IEGVNEIFEEYEDPK
+566 IKGVNEIFYEYEEPK
-581 NQESAGDSSANK
+581 TQESSEGSFS
-593 ENIESQNS
+593 NIESQNS
-601 ADSLPEKKDHTAYQY
+601 EESLSEKKVKIDYPY
-616 VEHPFDY
+616 VKNPFDY
-623 YKNSEEKHL
+623 YNNSGKEGYL
-632 DSKIQFER
+632 DSKIHFEPL
-640 VNCSDKPNSVRFYF
+640 NFSDKANSVRFYF

-678 KTKANDYYGEIAK
+678 TPKANDYYGEIAK

-705 IFEKGEE
+705 IFENGEE

-727 KENRFIQDAL
+727 KENSFIQDAL
-737 KKLSIQSVYFSDRES
+737 KKQSIQSVYFSDKES
-752 VLNSEKN
+752 VINSEDKN
-759 DKITASEEATN
+759 YNITVTEEAAN
-770 IIYLM
+770 VIYLM
-775 EAMCDNTNSP
+775 EAMCDSTNSP

-806 IKSDKLDTEITLLRA
+806 IKSDKLDSEITLLRV
-821 CRESWEKY
+821 CRDSWEKY

-890 NNKGELSEDITK
+890 NNKGELSEDVTK

-944 AVYYDPDSKKVSY
+944 AVYYDPDSKQVSY
-957 ALDRDNKIKGKSVK
+957 ALDRENKIIGKSVK

-997 FISLPSCISLN
+997 FITLPSCVSLER
-1008 GKTYQ
+1008 KPYQ
-1013 SPLKKLISIVSK
+1013 SPLKKLISLVSK

-1037 RATKKSKDKE
+1037 RTTKKSKDKE
-1047 VGIDTTKDVVVND
+1047 VEIDTTKDVVVAD
-1060 PPKTQLKAVENP
+1060 PQPTLKAVENP
-1072 DLFKKLETVELDEC
+1072 ELFKKLETVELDESIK
-1086 VELQNSISQEG
+1086 VQNSISQDCS
-1097 EVSSLDKGS
+1097 VSSLDKGA

-1126 MFASSVDEKET
+1126 MFASSADEKET

-1160 STAGSFLHKI
+1160 STAGSFLHKL

-1182 TDKDSLYNF
+1182 ADKDSLYNF

-1203 VSKSGDDEDAK
+1203 VSKPGDDEDTK
-1214 NEKIVALSSWLY
+1214 NEKIVAISQWLY

-1236 AKDGDQVKL
+1236 AKDGNQVKL

-1285 FEMLSV
+1285 FELTSI
-1291 PELPDLKKSNFKGY
+1291 PELPDLKKSNFKGF

-1311 LVAKFDTET
+1311 LVAKFVTET

-1336 SFSQY
+1336 SYSRY

-1364 ALYRFLKTTLPNFSY
+1364 ALYRFLKTSLPNFSY
-1379 EKDFGGVMYLY
+1379 ENDFGGVMYLY

-1398 TKSPGQFYVK
+1398 ARSSGQFYVK
-1408 PSEALIDRLDRLF
+1408 PSEALIERLDKLF
-1421 KGINDRTANNSD
+1421 NGINEDTADNSD
-1433 AGEE
+1433 EGEE

>member
-1 MSNTNV
+1 MSKNNE
-7 NKQDNGFKPKQL
+7 NKDNDFKPEQL
-19 NLASFDLDK
+19 NLAGFDLDK

-54 GIKKG
+54 GLKNG
-59 NSSEPLDIENILI
+59 NHTEPLDIENILI

-93 CRISF
+93 SRISF
-98 DQIKNGDKTIE
+98 DQIKNGIKTIE
-109 ELEKTFKEVA
+109 DFESPFKDIA
-119 IHCFEKYSHNT
+119 IKCFEKYLENT
-130 IDGISIDNIKN
+130 IDAIDVDKLKDT
-141 VASVFSRLLTR
+141 ASVFSRLLTR

-190 QDISLEQKEAKLTV
+190 QDISLEQKEAKLAV

-225 FTDPENDTLK
+225 FTDPEGDTLK
-235 KAVKALEKVR
+235 NAVKAIEKVR
-245 LIDPD
+245 LIDPN
-250 EGYYGFSVKSYYE
+250 ECYYGFSVKSYYE

-331 HSNPFNKGLPC
+331 HSNHFNKGLPC

-370 DKIVVLSEI
+370 DKIVALSEI

-388 KKSGEFKDSQKVRDF
+388 KKGGEFKDSQKVRDF

-434 KVILKTDELCERD
+434 NVILKTDELCERD

-454 VLRQLAVALNNNK
+454 VLRQLAVALNN
-467 DKSRGDVLSSLLR
+467 KSRGDVLSSLLR

-503 KLYLNQDAIDESSH
+503 KLYLNQDAIDESAH

-541 AKELILE
+541 AKELILG
-548 NKGNVYTLNTNF
+548 NKGNVYTLNTNY
-560 RSCQKI
+560 RSCQNI
-566 IEGVNEIFEEYEDPK
+566 IKGVNEIFYEYEEPK
-581 NQESAGDSSANK
+581 TQESSEGASV
-593 ENIESQNS
+593 NIESQNS
-601 ADSLPEKKDHTAYQY
+601 EESLSEKKVKIDYPY
-616 VEHPFDY
+616 VKYPFDY
-623 YKNSEEKHL
+623 YNNSGKEGYL
-632 DSKIQFER
+632 DSKIHFEP
-640 VNCSDKPNSVRFYF
+640 VNVSDKANSVRFYF

-678 KTKANDYYGEIAK
+678 KPKANDYYGEIAK

-705 IFEKGEE
+705 IFENGEE

-727 KENRFIQDAL
+727 KENSFIQDAL
-737 KKLSIQSVYFSDRES
+737 KKQSIQSVYFSDKES
-752 VLNSEKN
+752 VINSEDKN
-759 DKITASEEATN
+759 YNITVTEEAAN
-770 IIYLM
+770 VIYLM
-775 EAMCDNTNSP
+775 EAMCDSTNSP

-806 IKSDKLDTEITLLRA
+806 IKSDKLDSEITLLRV
-821 CRESWEKY
+821 CRDSWEKY

-866 IVQSVNSKVVG
+866 IVQSVNSKVTG

-890 NNKGELSEDITK
+890 NNKGELSEDVTK

-944 AVYYDPDSKKVSY
+944 AVYYDPDSKQVCY
-957 ALDRDNKIKGKSVK
+957 ALDRENKINGKTVK

-997 FISLPSCISLN
+997 FITLPSCVSLER
-1008 GKTYQ
+1008 KPYQ
-1013 SPLKKLISIVSK
+1013 SPLKRLISLVSK

-1037 RATKKSKDKE
+1037 RTTKKSKDKE
-1047 VGIDTTKDVVVND
+1047 VEIDTTKDVVVVD
-1060 PPKTQLKAVENP
+1060 PQPTLKAVENP
-1072 DLFKKLETVELDEC
+1072 ELFKKLETVELDEC
-1086 VELQNSISQEG
+1086 VEVQDSISQEG
-1097 EVSSLDKGS
+1097 EVSILDKGS

-1126 MFASSVDEKET
+1126 MFASSSDEKET

-1145 DSKDKDLINFNFAKG
+1145 DSKDKELINFNFAKG

-1203 VSKSGDDEDAK
+1203 VSKPSDDEDVK

-1408 PSEALIDRLDRLF
+1408 PSEALIERLDRLF
-1421 KGINDRTANNSD
+1421 KGINDRTSNNSD

>member
-19 NLASFDLDK
+19 SLASFDLDK

-270 KTPDERLKY
+270 KTPDDRIRY
-279 LLDTAKDLYSDF
+279 LLDEYVKSVFQLTQY
-291 ENDFFSKLE
+291 LE
-300 SLKEYKDQIISFAD
+300 PLKEYKGQLISTSSA
-314 GNTVP
+314 GEIAH
-319 GSLYEL
+319 GALYEL
-325 SPGGSF
+325 SSGQLAGSAPYWAKKTGLIF
-331 HSNPFNKGLPC
+331 LEAVDSFIKEDSIDINNFISKLENIDAETLSKILNQDNSHFVKVNKGSEFANQQQLET
-342 KNFLNLLVST
+342 FEY
-352 LNNDSA
+352 SA
-358 DTINYITSFNSI
+358 KEFARAYLDVLRTVDTIKNEL
-370 DKIVVLSEI
+370 KIS
-379 GSDEHFFKV
+379 
-388 KKSGEFKDSQKVRDF
+388 
-403 EEIVKDLISA
+403 
-413 SFEVITEI
+413 
-421 ELIKLE
+421 
-427 LTTLVAI
+427 VAI

-454 VLRQLAVALNNNK
+454 VLRQLAVALNK
-467 DKSRGDVLSSLLR
+467 DESRGDVLASLLR

-503 KLYLNQDAIDESSH
+503 KLYLDQDVIDESAH

-581 NQESAGDSSANK
+581 NQESAEDSSANK

-678 KTKANDYYGEIAK
+678 KPKANDYYGEIAK
-691 FVALDVKRCLLEGK
+691 FVSLDVKRCLLEGK
-705 IFEKGEE
+705 IFENGEE

-727 KENRFIQDAL
+727 KENSFIQDAL
-737 KKLSIQSVYFSDRES
+737 KKQSIQSVYFSDRES

-842 DLLCTILETDGGE
+842 DLLCTILGTDGGE
-855 RSLSN
+855 RALSN

-1320 GPKFYMIDYK
+1320 GPMFYMIDYK

-1408 PSEALIDRLDRLF
+1408 TSEALIDRLDRLF